1 MNTDITLD
9 GSQPIKTLK
18 ELRQA
23 VTNSTTA
30 LKAQVAQLKA
40 SGQSAEIAKA
50 KYDGLKNSIDKQ
62 KDYIA
67 GLTREQK
74 HLVEAQKNVDR
85 STKDGKIEFGKY
97 GEQIAKNE
105 GQIQRAETR
114 LASLTSQQTKAKSSL
129 EYYKSGLASLQKE
142 YKSTTEV
149 TKNYVARLK
158 AEHNEFQASK
168 VQMRSY
174 KSSLTNLNEQLTKQ
188 RIELKRVAEESGK
201 NSEAYRKQE
210 NRVNKTGKSLADLKN
225 NQKAVRAEFNRF
237 HPTGISVADKGIT
250 RLRQSTSK
258 LSTALKSSL
267 AKVKTA
273 AVGATAVV
281 ASLGVFAVNGAKEAG
296 SLQKVYTENTN
307 LLVTS
312 GEKLRDVTKEV
323 TGMQKDGRKYSIQY
337 AESQQNIANGYQELI
352 KRGYTGRQSLGAMK
366 AILQASKASG
376 DSFADTMQVTTSTLE
391 AFGMRTKSTAGMLQN
406 TRIVANKLA
415 MAADAT
421 ATDFKSLGIGMN
433 YVGTSAKTAGITLTQ
448 TASAMGVLSNSGL
461 EAQQAGTGL
470 RKILISLQTPSK
482 TGAEAFQKFGL
493 SVNDFKDKSGKL
505 KPIATIFKQIAD
517 AVPKADRSNF
527 FHNVFGTTGQ
537 NAAAI
542 LATNT
547 KELREV
553 NKQVAGAY
561 KNDYVGKLAQKN
573 MKATKNQEKQFH
585 EAVDAIRIDIGSA
598 MMPALSK
605 ASTALVKA
613 FNKPETVK
621 GLKEISAGIG
631 KVANKVADFITWL
644 GKGNNVSKV
653 TNLGKHLLEAFA
665 GWKLLKG
672 IVSVKR
678 TLSDLFTGIL
688 VGKKNQD
695 QYNAALIATKK
706 LIKDNIAA
714 QEILNKTENG
724 GSSSLGLGKSV
735 LENAGKKDAEKY
747 VSGVSKNILNSKGK
761 VKFSALFKY
770 GTKAAEDAGAVSG
783 LGWARKL
790 VGKIGNARVL
800 GKSKWMSIFHPATK
814 AAEDVGAASGKGLIG
829 KLLPITVKGFGKVAL
844 GATAAFDA
852 IDIFRGLSS
861 HKAKQQQHA
870 KGQAAGMSIGAGIGA
885 AVSSVVPGIGTVA
898 GGTLG
903 ASLGKAF
910 ADYAPKIFSALRH
923 QSDSF
928 VNYWKKSFVPGLQSG
943 LNGFV
948 KNAQNL
954 FSGFTNGHKGAN
966 SSSWWAQLGA
976 YWNNVGTSKKDQ
988 EKAAKGLQKGWNNFW
1003 GGMGNWLNSD
1013 YNASKKKKPKKSK
1026 LSATDQKVMASA
1038 MDVSKKS
1045 ISNVKSMSKAL
1056 KEYAKS
1062 LGTVKKTIKKNDP
1075 SKELNSV
1082 SKALSKHEGTWKR
1095 LSKDIKPIGDAF
1107 KYLATF
1113 AKSMAKVDAFK
1124 ALTKDLPK
1132 LEKSL
1137 NKSKKGIVS
1146 GLKDLNKAFGGKKD
1160 GIYSKVKDVAK
1171 QFDNLDTKIYH
1182 LNKKLDDTTKD
1193 FKSIGKITKQFTNK
1207 KNNPFANMAKGLDK
1221 FNKTLKADTKAITKN
1236 VSKITKALN
1245 GKKGSGLID
1254 KIKSVRKPLNDVNKD
1269 ISNIAKHIKPIS
1281 SLVKALSKQFT
1292 NKNNP
1297 FANMAKGLDKF
1308 NKALK
1313 ADTKA
1318 ITKNVNKI
1326 TKALN
1331 GKKGSGLIDKIKS
1344 VRKPLNDV
1352 NKDISNIA
1360 KHIKPISSFVK
1371 ALSKL
1376 SGKKGSISQLD
1387 SSIKKLSK
1395 TVKKNKFGEQIA
1407 SQIKKADKAFSN
1419 RGKNDFV
1426 VQLEKEFKRAESVLR
1441 KFKKQYQKNWTNLW
1455 NGLPKKV
1462 ANSLKKSRSKQ
1473 SSGFK
1478 DLVNNFES
1486 NAKTFN
1492 SHFNDW
1498 LSYLEKV
1505 FKNTFEVDIPN
1516 YADKGIAK
1524 ITSAVENATDTLDI
1538 ADAFHFAN
1546 GTDWRKRYGVPAI
1559 LNDGDDSPETGNRE
1573 GVLNPDGT
1581 IEVVSGRNVKR
1592 RLWPWQDVINAHDMA
1607 TMFGKAYHFANGTK
1621 RVIKANA
1628 DNSKLIKLID
1638 SEIKKRDRRYQDI
1651 KDHRDKLDRRRD
1663 RKDSAAEKK
1672 RAEAKARAKS
1682 QKKELDKLGDRISK
1696 ALKKGNA
1703 AQAKNLTAEFNKL
1716 SKKYSASKKAA
1727 KKPKKH
1733 AGQTL
1738 VDQGLL
1744 TGASHRI
1751 GHSQWIS
1758 NSLFKKLT
1766 TAPKAKKKNTTS
1778 TKRRTTTK
1786 RRSSSSSYSVGTRTS
1801 SAATRIKTN
1810 SKATSSLAKSL
1821 SKLKS
1826 KTIKVTAKV
1835 SGQAS
1840 VKKLTKAIKKVK
1852 GKNPK
1857 IKVKITG
1864 TSSLKKLQ
1872 KSITTTHKRV
1882 TSLEKAVKKN
1892 KFGNEIAKQAEKATK
1907 SLKGKGDFSKTFNK
1921 MVKDVEKDIKS
1932 MKKSATSEFESMEK
1946 KIQASMKKIHNGVV
1960 KLATSTATGF
1970 KNALHKMI
1978 GYAGTDMKGTIS
1990 QLNRGIKG
1998 INKVLSQFGG
2008 NTAVIKPVKF
2018 ARGTVNGA
2026 LTHDTLA
2033 MVNDAEYG
2041 PKQEAVIRG
2050 NDVLLPQYDNQ
2061 IVKLQAGD
2069 KVLNGYQTLELAHS
2083 FGLPH
2088 FAKGS
2093 GVSHSALRK
2102 FAEKS
2107 LKNFA
2112 QAFKSMF
2119 TKNVDT
2125 KGHGIEKDFTN
2136 LSKRSSTHY
2145 GEPWS
2150 QAIWTVIENAIGDGI
2165 GKGGTREAFLRY
2177 AEETFKG
2184 VKYVMG
2190 AASKTASDCSG
2201 MVSQALKH
2209 FGLDIGRT
2217 TVAMQNSAGVQ
2228 YLGKDIAKTIP
2239 GDLVIFGHGAGAAG
2253 HIGIVKDPERDT
2265 MFNETPPSARV
2276 SRISDNKSMG
2286 YGFYRVKGLHNAN
2299 SKKNKGPSKQLLAL
2313 AKKELG
2319 SKAIAWIKKHLS
2331 ETISSFKITGDIGTR
2346 ANVLAKALKQ
2356 LDSHATKNGVT
2367 AILGNWSLE
2376 STLDPSSVNPDG
2388 GASGLGQ
2395 WLDSRLTSLKAYA
2408 KKHHKSWQDAAT
2420 QLEFALHGDDPA
2432 DRATFKSIL
2441 EGKGSVASL
2450 AGKFS
2455 AEWER
2460 GGYNAGHIARAE
2472 QLAPSIKFANGGIT
2486 DKPAIFGEKGPEM
2499 AIPLVPT
2506 KATRAWE
2513 LIGKAVGILSN
2524 QTGFNTQQPVV
2535 DQKEKKEEHE
2545 FRQAV
2550 LLLLQQLANKD
2561 SSANITLT
2569 TPDGRTLWQVVEPFF
2584 KENQR
2589 SNQIKQRRGLSG
2601 NF

>member
-1 MNTDITLD
+1 MAGKIPVGGMNTDITLD

-74 HLVEAQKNVDR
+74 HLEEAQKNVDR

-129 EYYKSGLASLQKE
+129 EYYRSGLASLQKE

-174 KSSLTNLNEQLTKQ
+174 KSSLTNLTEQLTKQ
-188 RIELKRVAEESGK
+188 KIELKRVADETGK
-201 NSEAYRKQE
+201 NSDAYRKQE

-225 NQKAVRAEFNRF
+225 NQKAVRAEFNKF
-237 HPTGISVADKGIT
+237 HPTGISVADRGIT
-250 RLRQSTSK
+250 KLRQSTSK

-337 AESQQNIANGYQELI
+337 AESQQNIASGYQELI
-352 KRGYTGRQSLGAMK
+352 KRGYSGKQSLGAMNS
-366 AILQASKASG
+366 ILQASKASG

-391 AFGMRTKSTAGMLQN
+391 AFGMRTKSTAGMLKN
-406 TRIVANKLA
+406 TKIVANKLA

-482 TGAEAFQKFGL
+482 SGENALHKYGM
-493 SVNDFKDKSGKL
+493 SVDDFKTKAGKL
-505 KPIATIFKQIAD
+505 KPIANIFQEIAD
-517 AVPKADRSNF
+517 HVPKADRSNF

-547 KELREV
+547 KELRAV
-553 NKQVAGAY
+553 NKQVANAY
-561 KNDYVGKLAQKN
+561 KNNYVGKLAQKN

-613 FNKPETVK
+613 FNKPETVR
-621 GLKEISAGIG
+621 GLKEIAGGIG
-631 KVANKVADFITWL
+631 KVANKVADFIAWI
-644 GKGNNVSKV
+644 GKGDNLNKITKIGKV
-653 TNLGKHLLEAFA
+653 LLATFA
-665 GWKLLKG
+665 SYKLLKG
-672 IVSVKR
+672 IVSIKR
-678 TLSDLFTGIL
+678 TISDLL
-688 VGKKNQD
+688 VGPWINKSID
-695 QYNAALIATKK
+695 SATKTYGLAGTK
-706 LIKDNIAA
+706 LGSAFSKGMEKAVNF
-714 QEILNKTENG
+714 KNG
-724 GSSSLGLGKSV
+724 LFNSGNS
-735 LENAGKKDAEKY
+735 AGKLTGLLQSAH
-747 VSGVSKNILNSKGK
+747 SAKG
-761 VKFSALFKY
+761 FSNLTTA
-770 GTKAAEDAGAVSG
+770 
-783 LGWARKL
+783 
-790 VGKIGNARVL
+790 GKIGTGLAGAGIV
-800 GKSKWMSIFHPATK
+800 A
-814 AAEDVGAASGKGLIG
+814 DVGANLFNAVKDRHSADKRSQDIG
-829 KLLPITVKGFGKVAL
+829 K
-844 GATAAFDA
+844 
-852 IDIFRGLSS
+852 
-861 HKAKQQQHA
+861 
-870 KGQAAGMSIGAGIGA
+870 SIGAGIGGGIGLWFGGPAGA
-885 AVSSVVPGIGTVA
+885 AVGTEIGKIVGGWGGDAVNKFTKGWQSKKPPKSFWSLKNLGWSTHNMFNDMGKGINSFFKSINSNKYVKSFKKGNFLKVST
-898 GGTLG
+898 
-903 ASLGKAF
+903 K
-910 ADYAPKIFSALRH
+910 DIHKH
-923 QSDSF
+923 WKSF
-928 VNYWKKSFVPGLQSG
+928 VNTSNKNSKKFYKDFQKNWGNFWKTVNSNRYVKAFKKGKFFQTALKDIKSRWKSFSTDFGKKWSSLWKTINS
-943 LNGFV
+943 NRYV
-948 KNAQNL
+948 KAFKKGKFFQTAL
-954 FSGFTNGHKGAN
+954 SDIKSRWKSFSTDFG
-966 SSSWWAQLGA
+966 
-976 YWNNVGTSKKDQ
+976 KKWDDFWQ
-988 EKAAKGLQKGWNNFW
+988 GIGKNF
-1003 GGMGNWLNSD
+1003 
-1013 YNASKKKKPKKSK
+1013 KSF
-1026 LSATDQKVMASA
+1026 
-1038 MDVSKKS
+1038 
-1045 ISNVKSMSKAL
+1045 
-1056 KEYAKS
+1056 
-1062 LGTVKKTIKKNDP
+1062 GKTIKDDWTGSINNIIGGFND
-1075 SKELNSV
+1075 V
-1082 SKALSKHEGTWKR
+1082 IH
-1095 LSKDIKPIGDAF
+1095 
-1107 KYLATF
+1107 
-1113 AKSMAKVDAFK
+1113 
-1124 ALTKDLPK
+1124 
-1132 LEKSL
+1132 
-1137 NKSKKGIVS
+1137 
-1146 GLKDLNKAFGGKKD
+1146 AFGG
-1160 GIYSKVKDVAK
+1160 
-1171 QFDNLDTKIYH
+1171 
-1182 LNKKLDDTTKD
+1182 
-1193 FKSIGKITKQFTNK
+1193 
-1207 KNNPFANMAKGLDK
+1207 
-1221 FNKTLKADTKAITKN
+1221 
-1236 VSKITKALN
+1236 
-1245 GKKGSGLID
+1245 GKK
-1254 KIKSVRKPLNDVNKD
+1254 
-1269 ISNIAKHIKPIS
+1269 
-1281 SLVKALSKQFT
+1281 
-1292 NKNNP
+1292 
-1297 FANMAKGLDKF
+1297 
-1308 NKALK
+1308 
-1313 ADTKA
+1313 
-1318 ITKNVNKI
+1318 
-1326 TKALN
+1326 
-1331 GKKGSGLIDKIKS
+1331 
-1344 VRKPLNDV
+1344 
-1352 NKDISNIA
+1352 
-1360 KHIKPISSFVK
+1360 
-1371 ALSKL
+1371 
-1376 SGKKGSISQLD
+1376 
-1387 SSIKKLSK
+1387 
-1395 TVKKNKFGEQIA
+1395 TV
-1407 SQIKKADKAFSN
+1407 D
-1419 RGKNDFV
+1419 
-1426 VQLEKEFKRAESVLR
+1426 
-1441 KFKKQYQKNWTNLW
+1441 
-1455 NGLPKKV
+1455 
-1462 ANSLKKSRSKQ
+1462 
-1473 SSGFK
+1473 
-1478 DLVNNFES
+1478 
-1486 NAKTFN
+1486 
-1492 SHFNDW
+1492 
-1498 LSYLEKV
+1498 YL
-1505 FKNTFEVDIPN
+1505 
-1516 YADKGIAK
+1516 
-1524 ITSAVENATDTLDI
+1524 
-1538 ADAFHFAN
+1538 HFAN
-1546 GTDWRKRYGVPAI
+1546 GTDWRKRYGVPAV
-1559 LNDGDDSPETGNRE
+1559 LNDGNDSPETGNRE

-1581 IEVVSGRNVKR
+1581 IEVVNGRNVKR
-1592 RLWPWQDVINAHDMA
+1592 RLMPWQDVINAHDMA

-1621 RVIKANA
+1621 RVIKAGS

-1638 SEIKKRDRRYQDI
+1638 SEIKKRDRRYQDA

-1663 RKDSAAEKK
+1663 KKDSAAEKK

-1682 QKKELDKLGDRISK
+1682 QKKELDKLGDHISK
-1696 ALKKGNA
+1696 ALKKG
-1703 AQAKNLTAEFNKL
+1703 QTDRAKKLTAEFNKL
-1716 SKKYSASKKAA
+1716 SKKYSASKKSS
-1727 KKPKKH
+1727 KKPNKH

-1766 TAPKAKKKNTTS
+1766 TAPKAKKKKTTS
-1778 TKRRTTTK
+1778 RKRRTTTTR
-1786 RRSSSSSYSVGTRTS
+1786 RRSSSSYSLGTRTS
-1801 SAATRIKTN
+1801 SAVTRVTAN

-1826 KTIKVTAKV
+1826 KTIKVNAKV
-1835 SGQAS
+1835 KGQSS

-1852 GKNPK
+1852 GKKPK
-1857 IKVKITG
+1857 IKVKVTG
-1864 TSSLKKLQ
+1864 TSNLKKLQ

-1882 TSLEKAVKKN
+1882 TSLDKAVKKN
-1892 KFGNEIAKQAEKATK
+1892 KFGKEISEQAEKATK
-1907 SLKGKGDFSKTFNK
+1907 SLKGKGNFSKTFNK
-1921 MVKDVEKDIKS
+1921 MVKDVDKDIKG
-1932 MKKSATSEFESMEK
+1932 MKKSATSEFDSMEK
-1946 KIQASMKKIHNGVV
+1946 KIQASMKKIHTGVV

-1970 KNALHKMI
+1970 KNALHKMV
-1978 GYAGTDMKGTIS
+1978 GYAGSDMKSTIA

-2008 NTAVIKPVKF
+2008 NAAVIKPVKF

-2050 NDVLLPQYDNQ
+2050 NDVLLPQQENQ

-2102 FAEKS
+2102 LAEKN

-2119 TKNVDT
+2119 TKNVVT

-2136 LSKRSSTHY
+2136 LSKRSSKHY

-2150 QAIWTVIENAIGDGI
+2150 QAMWTVIGDAIGDGI

-2177 AEETFKG
+2177 AEKTFAG

-2190 AASKTASDCSG
+2190 AASKIASDCSG
-2201 MVSQALKH
+2201 MVMQALKH

-2228 YLGKDIAKTIP
+2228 YLGKDIAKTLP

-2253 HIGIVKDPERDT
+2253 HVGIVKDPSRET

-2276 SRISDNKSMG
+2276 SRISDDKSMG
-2286 YGFYRVKGLHNAN
+2286 YGFYRVNGLHNAN
-2299 SKKNKGPSKQLLAL
+2299 SKKHKGPTKKLLAL

-2346 ANVLAKALKQ
+2346 ANLLAKALRQ
-2356 LDSHATKNGVT
+2356 LDSHATKNGIT

-2376 STLDPSSVNPDG
+2376 STLDPSSVNPKG

-2395 WLDSRLTSLKAYA
+2395 WLDSRLTALKAYA

-2420 QLEFALHGDDPA
+2420 QLEFALHDDDPA

-2441 EGKGSVASL
+2441 EAKGSVASL

-2460 GGYNAGHIARAE
+2460 GGYNASHIARAE

-2524 QTGFNTQQPVV
+2524 QTGFNSQQPVV

-2561 SSANITLT
+2561 GSANITLT
-2569 TPDGRTLWQVVEPFF
+2569 TPDGRTLWEVVEPFF

-2589 SNQIKQRRGLSG
+2589 SNQVRQRRGLSG

>member
-1 MNTDITLD
+1 MSGKIPVGGMNTDITLD
-9 GSQPIKTLK
+9 GSQPIRTLK

-74 HLVEAQKNVDR
+74 HLVDAQKNVDR

-129 EYYKSGLASLQKE
+129 EYYRSGLASLQKE

-168 VQMRSY
+168 VQMQSY
-174 KSSLTNLNEQLTKQ
+174 KSSLTNLTEQLTKQ
-188 RIELKRVAEESGK
+188 KIELKRVADEAGK
-201 NSEAYRKQE
+201 NSDAYKKQE

-250 RLRQSTSK
+250 KLRQSTAK

-312 GEKLRDVTKEV
+312 GEKLRDVTHEV
-323 TGMQKDGRKYSIQY
+323 TNMQKDGRKYSIQY

-482 TGAEAFQKFGL
+482 SGAEAFKKFGL

-505 KPIATIFKQIAD
+505 KPIATIFKEIAD

-621 GLKEISAGIG
+621 GLKEISNGIG

-644 GKGNNVSKV
+644 GKDNNVSKV

-678 TLSDLFTGIL
+678 TLFDLFTGIL

-714 QEILNKTENG
+714 QEVLNKTENG

-800 GKSKWMSIFHPATK
+800 GKSKWMSIFHPATT

-910 ADYAPKIFSALRH
+910 ADYTPKIWAGLRH
-923 QSDSF
+923 QADGF
-928 VNYWKKSFVPGLQSG
+928 VHYWKKSFVPGLQSG

-988 EKAAKGLQKGWNNFW
+988 EKAAKGLKKGWNNFW

-1026 LSATDQKVMASA
+1026 LSATDEKVMASA

-1045 ISNVKSMSKAL
+1045 ISNVKSMSRAL

-1082 SKALSKHEGTWKR
+1082 SKALSKHEGTWKK

-1193 FKSIGKITKQFTNK
+1193 FKEIGKVTKQFTNK

-1221 FNKTLKADTKAITKN
+1221 FNKT
-1236 VSKITKALN
+1236 
-1245 GKKGSGLID
+1245 
-1254 KIKSVRKPLNDVNKD
+1254 
-1269 ISNIAKHIKPIS
+1269 
-1281 SLVKALSKQFT
+1281 
-1292 NKNNP
+1292 
-1297 FANMAKGLDKF
+1297 
-1308 NKALK
+1308 LK

-1395 TVKKNKFGEQIA
+1395 TIKKNKFGEQIA

-1426 VQLEKEFKRAESVLR
+1426 VKLEKEFKRAESALR

-1462 ANSLKKSRSKQ
+1462 ANSAKKSRSKQ
-1473 SSGFK
+1473 NSGFR

-1492 SHFNDW
+1492 SHFNVW

-1505 FKNTFEVDIPN
+1505 FKTTFEVDIPN

-1524 ITSAVENATDTLDI
+1524 ITSAIDNATDNLDI

-1546 GTDWRKRYGVPAI
+1546 GTDWRKHYGVPAI
-1559 LNDGDDSPETGNRE
+1559 LNDGNDSPETGNRE

-1607 TMFGKAYHFANGTK
+1607 TMFGKAYHFATGTK
-1621 RVIKANA
+1621 QVIKADT
-1628 DNSKLIKLID
+1628 DNSKLLKIID
-1638 SEIKKRDRRYQDI
+1638 AEIKKHDRRYQDA
-1651 KDHRDKLDRRRD
+1651 KDHRDKQDRRRD
-1663 RKDSAAEKK
+1663 KKDSAAEKK
-1672 RAEAKARAKS
+1672 RAEAKSRAKA

-1696 ALKKGNA
+1696 ALKSGNT
-1703 AQAKNLTAEFNKL
+1703 AQAKKLTAEFNNL

-1727 KKPKKH
+1727 KKPDKH

-1744 TGASHRI
+1744 TGASRRI

-1758 NSLFKKLT
+1758 NALFKKLT
-1766 TAPKAKKKNTTS
+1766 TAPKAKKTTS
-1778 TKRRTTTK
+1778 TRRRTTTR
-1786 RRSSSSSYSVGTRTS
+1786 RRSSSSSYSVGTS
-1801 SAATRIKTN
+1801 SAVGKIKAS
-1810 SKATSSLAKSL
+1810 SKSTTSLAKSL
-1821 SKLKS
+1821 SQLKS
-1826 KTIKVTAKV
+1826 KTIKVTVKV
-1835 SGQAS
+1835 NGLAS
-1840 VKKLTKAIKKVK
+1840 VKKLIKAIKKVK
-1852 GKNPK
+1852 GKKPK
-1857 IKVKITG
+1857 IKVKVTG

-1882 TSLEKAVKKN
+1882 TSLDKAVRKN
-1892 KFGNEIAKQAEKATK
+1892 KFGKEIAEQAEIANKA
-1907 SLKGKGDFSKTFNK
+1907 LNGKGDFAKTFSK
-1921 MVKDVEKDIKS
+1921 MVKDVEKDIKA
-1932 MKKSATSEFESMEK
+1932 MKKNATSEFDSMEK
-1946 KIQASMKKIHNGVV
+1946 KIQASMKKIHTDVV

-1978 GYAGTDMKGTIS
+1978 GYAGSDMKGTIA

-2008 NTAVIKPVKF
+2008 NSSVIKPVKF
-2018 ARGTVNGA
+2018 AQGTVNGA

-2061 IVKLQAGD
+2061 IVKLQSGD
-2069 KVLNGYQTLELAHS
+2069 KVLNGDQTLELAHS

-2093 GVSHSALRK
+2093 GVGHSALRK

-2112 QAFKSMF
+2112 QAFKAMF
-2119 TKNVDT
+2119 TKNVDS
-2125 KGHGIEKDFTN
+2125 KGNGIEKDFTN

-2150 QAIWTVIENAIGDGI
+2150 QAMWTVISDAIGDSI
-2165 GKGGTREAFLRY
+2165 GNGGTREAFLRY
-2177 AEETFKG
+2177 AEKTFAG

-2201 MVSQALKH
+2201 MVSQVLKH
-2209 FGLDIGRT
+2209 FGLDIGRST
-2217 TVAMQNSAGVQ
+2217 IDMQNSKGVQ
-2228 YLGKDIAKTIP
+2228 YLGKDVSKTVP
-2239 GDLVIFGHGAGAAG
+2239 GDLVIFGHGTGAAG
-2253 HIGIVKDPERDT
+2253 HVGIVKNPNRET
-2265 MFNETPPSARV
+2265 MFNETLPSAHV
-2276 SRISDNKSMG
+2276 SRISDDKAMG
-2286 YGFYRVKGLHNAN
+2286 YGFYRIKGLHDAN
-2299 SKKNKGPSKQLLAL
+2299 GKKAKGPSKRLLTL

-2319 SKAIAWIKKHLS
+2319 SKAIKWIKDKL
-2331 ETISSFKITGDIGTR
+2331 GDEGALGPNIGGE
-2346 ANVLAKALKQ
+2346 
-2356 LDSHATKNGVT
+2356 GVQRWAGT
-2367 AILGNWSLE
+2367 VKRILGMLNLSTSKDMVDKVLRQIQTE
-2376 STLDPSSVNPDG
+2376 SGGNPKAKQPGADPDG
-2388 GASGLGQ
+2388 DGSGPALGLMQ
-2395 WLDSRLTSLKAYA
+2395 TK
-2408 KKHHKSWQDAAT
+2408 
-2420 QLEFALHGDDPA
+2420 
-2432 DRATFKSIL
+2432 RATFDAYKR
-2441 EGKGSVASL
+2441 KGAGNIFNGPDNIYAALNYAKHRYGPSL
-2450 AGKFS
+2450 SFLGN
-2455 AEWER
+2455 
-2460 GGYNAGHIARAE
+2460 GHGY
-2472 QLAPSIKFANGGIT
+2472 ANGGIT
-2486 DKPAIFGEKGPEM
+2486 NKPAIFGEKGPEM

-2513 LIGKAVGILSN
+2513 LIGKAIGILSN
-2524 QTGFNTQQPVV
+2524 QTGFNSSQPVA

-2550 LLLLQQLANKD
+2550 LLLLQQLVSKD
-2561 SSANITLT
+2561 GSANITLT
-2569 TPDGRTLWQVVEPFF
+2569 TPDGRKLWEVVEPFF
-2584 KENQR
+2584 KDEQR

>member
-1 MNTDITLD
+1 MSGKIPVGGMNTDITLD
-9 GSQPIKTLK
+9 GSQPIRTLK

-62 KDYIA
+62 KEYIA

-114 LASLTSQQTKAKSSL
+114 LASLTSQQNKAKSSV
-129 EYYKSGLASLQKE
+129 EYYRSGLASLQKE

-168 VQMRSY
+168 VQMQSY
-174 KSSLTNLNEQLTKQ
+174 KSSLTNLTEQLTKQ
-188 RIELKRVAEESGK
+188 KSELKRVADEAGK
-201 NSEAYRKQE
+201 NSDAYRKQE

-237 HPTGISVADKGIT
+237 HPTGIGVADKAIT
-250 RLRQSTSK
+250 KLRQSTSK

-281 ASLGVFAVNGAKEAG
+281 ASLGVFALNGAKEAG

-312 GEKLRDVTKEV
+312 GEKIKDVTKEV

-337 AESQQNIANGYQELI
+337 AESQQNIASGYQELI
-352 KRGYTGRQSLGAMK
+352 KRGYSGKQSLGAMNS
-366 AILQASKASG
+366 ILQASKASG

-391 AFGMRTKSTAGMLQN
+391 AFGMKTKSTAGMLKN
-406 TRIVANKLA
+406 TKIVANKLA

-482 TGAEAFQKFGL
+482 SGENALHKYGM
-493 SVNDFKDKSGKL
+493 SVDDFKTKAGKL
-505 KPIATIFKQIAD
+505 KPIANIFQEIAD
-517 AVPKADRSNF
+517 HVPKADRSNF

-547 KELREV
+547 KELRAV
-553 NKQVAGAY
+553 NKQVANAY
-561 KNDYVGKLAQKN
+561 KNNYVGKLAQKN
-573 MKATKNQEKQFH
+573 MKATKNQQKQFH
-585 EAVDAIRIDIGSA
+585 EALDAIRIDIGSA

-613 FNKPETVK
+613 FNKPETVR
-621 GLKEISAGIG
+621 GLKEIAGGIG
-631 KVANKVADFITWL
+631 KAANKVADFIAWI
-644 GKGNNVSKV
+644 GKGDNLNKITKIGKV
-653 TNLGKHLLEAFA
+653 LLATFA
-665 GWKLLKG
+665 SYKLLKG

-678 TLSDLFTGIL
+678 TISDLL
-688 VGKKNQD
+688 VGSWINKSID
-695 QYNAALIATKK
+695 GATKTYGLAGTK
-706 LIKDNIAA
+706 L
-714 QEILNKTENG
+714 
-724 GSSSLGLGKSV
+724 GS
-735 LENAGKKDAEKY
+735 AF
-747 VSGVSKNILNSKGK
+747 SKGME
-761 VKFSALFKY
+761 
-770 GTKAAEDAGAVSG
+770 KAANFKNGLFNSGNSAGTLTG
-783 LGWARKL
+783 LLQSAHSAKGFSNLTTA
-790 VGKIGNARVL
+790 GKIGTGLAGAGIV
-800 GKSKWMSIFHPATK
+800 A
-814 AAEDVGAASGKGLIG
+814 DVGANLFNAVKDRHSADKRSQDIGKG
-829 KLLPITVKGFGKVAL
+829 
-844 GATAAFDA
+844 
-852 IDIFRGLSS
+852 
-861 HKAKQQQHA
+861 
-870 KGQAAGMSIGAGIGA
+870 IGAGIGG
-885 AVSSVVPGIGTVA
+885 GIGLWFGGPAGAAIGAEIGKVVGGWGGKAVNKFTKGWQSSKPPKSFWSLENLGWSAHSMWNGFTKGVSKTINWFKKNWKEVGLYLVSPIA
-898 GGTLG
+898 GGINSLYKHNAKFKKWADGLAKSLKNAWKGTTKWFTKLG
-903 ASLGKAF
+903 KDTSKGLKSSWKGMDKWFDKIGKGVKKNWKGMSSWFSKLGKNMSKGLKSSWKNVTKWFTNIGKGIKNNWKGMTSFFSSLGKKTANF
-910 ADYAPKIFSALRH
+910 FKNP
-923 QSDSF
+923 
-928 VNYWKKSFVPGLQSG
+928 WKNIKGWFDDIVKSIR
-943 LNGFV
+943 
-948 KNAQNL
+948 
-954 FSGFTNGHKGAN
+954 
-966 SSSWWAQLGA
+966 SSWDG
-976 YWNNVGTSKKDQ
+976 
-988 EKAAKGLQKGWNNFW
+988 
-1003 GGMGNWLNSD
+1003 
-1013 YNASKKKKPKKSK
+1013 
-1026 LSATDQKVMASA
+1026 
-1038 MDVSKKS
+1038 
-1045 ISNVKSMSKAL
+1045 
-1056 KEYAKS
+1056 
-1062 LGTVKKTIKKNDP
+1062 
-1075 SKELNSV
+1075 
-1082 SKALSKHEGTWKR
+1082 
-1095 LSKDIKPIGDAF
+1095 
-1107 KYLATF
+1107 
-1113 AKSMAKVDAFK
+1113 
-1124 ALTKDLPK
+1124 LTK
-1132 LEKSL
+1132 
-1137 NKSKKGIVS
+1137 GINS
-1146 GLKDLNKAFGGKKD
+1146 GLK
-1160 GIYSKVKDVAK
+1160 
-1171 QFDNLDTKIYH
+1171 
-1182 LNKKLDDTTKD
+1182 
-1193 FKSIGKITKQFTNK
+1193 
-1207 KNNPFANMAKGLDK
+1207 GL
-1221 FNKTLKADTKAITKN
+1221 
-1236 VSKITKALN
+1236 SKI
-1245 GKKGSGLID
+1245 
-1254 KIKSVRKPLNDVNKD
+1254 
-1269 ISNIAKHIKPIS
+1269 NI
-1281 SLVKALSKQFT
+1281 
-1292 NKNNP
+1292 
-1297 FANMAKGLDKF
+1297 GD
-1308 NKALK
+1308 
-1313 ADTKA
+1313 
-1318 ITKNVNKI
+1318 
-1326 TKALN
+1326 
-1331 GKKGSGLIDKIKS
+1331 
-1344 VRKPLNDV
+1344 
-1352 NKDISNIA
+1352 
-1360 KHIKPISSFVK
+1360 
-1371 ALSKL
+1371 
-1376 SGKKGSISQLD
+1376 
-1387 SSIKKLSK
+1387 
-1395 TVKKNKFGEQIA
+1395 
-1407 SQIKKADKAFSN
+1407 
-1419 RGKNDFV
+1419 
-1426 VQLEKEFKRAESVLR
+1426 
-1441 KFKKQYQKNWTNLW
+1441 
-1455 NGLPKKV
+1455 
-1462 ANSLKKSRSKQ
+1462 
-1473 SSGFK
+1473 
-1478 DLVNNFES
+1478 
-1486 NAKTFN
+1486 
-1492 SHFNDW
+1492 
-1498 LSYLEKV
+1498 
-1505 FKNTFEVDIPN
+1505 
-1516 YADKGIAK
+1516 
-1524 ITSAVENATDTLDI
+1524 
-1538 ADAFHFAN
+1538 FHFAN
-1546 GTDWRKRYGVPAI
+1546 GTDWRKRYGVPAV
-1559 LNDGDDSPETGNRE
+1559 LNDGNDSPETGNRE

-1581 IEVVSGRNVKR
+1581 IEVINGRNVKR

-1621 RVIKANA
+1621 RVIKTGA

-1638 SEIKKRDRRYQDI
+1638 SEIKKRDHRYQES

-1663 RKDSAAEKK
+1663 KKDSAAEKK

-1696 ALKKGNA
+1696 ALKKGQA
-1703 AQAKNLTAEFNKL
+1703 YRAKNLTAEFNKL

-1766 TAPKAKKKNTTS
+1766 TAPKAKKKKTTS
-1778 TKRRTTTK
+1778 RKRRTTTTR
-1786 RRSSSSSYSVGTRTS
+1786 RRSSGSNSGYSFGTNISTASGRNISSSVNV
-1801 SAATRIKTN
+1801 KN
-1810 SKATSSLAKSL
+1810 VNKLSKAL

-1826 KTIKVTAKV
+1826 KTIKVNAKV
-1835 SGQAS
+1835 KGQSS
-1840 VKKLTKAIKKVK
+1840 VKKLAKAIKKVK
-1852 GKNPK
+1852 GKKPK
-1857 IKVKITG
+1857 IKVKVTG

-1907 SLKGKGDFSKTFNK
+1907 SLKGKGDFSKIFNK
-1921 MVKDVEKDIKS
+1921 MVKDVNKDIKS
-1932 MKKSATSEFESMEK
+1932 MKKSATSKFESMEK

-1970 KNALHKMI
+1970 KNALHKMV
-1978 GYAGTDMKGTIS
+1978 GYAGSDMKATIA

-2069 KVLNGYQTLELAHS
+2069 KVLNGDQTLELAHS
-2083 FGLPH
+2083 LGLPH

-2125 KGHGIEKDFTN
+2125 KGHGIEKDFTD

-2150 QAIWTVIENAIGDGI
+2150 QAMWTVIGNAIGDGI

-2177 AEETFKG
+2177 AEETFTG

-2209 FGLDIGRT
+2209 FGLDIGHST
-2217 TVAMQNSAGVQ
+2217 LDMQSSKGVQ
-2228 YLGKDIAKTIP
+2228 YLGKDVSKTVP
-2239 GDLVIFGHGAGAAG
+2239 GDLVIFGHGTGAAG
-2253 HIGIVKDPERDT
+2253 HVGIVKNPSKAT

-2276 SRISDNKSMG
+2276 SRISDDKAMG
-2286 YGFYRVKGLHNAN
+2286 YGFYRIKGLHDAN
-2299 SKKNKGPSKQLLAL
+2299 SKKNKKPSKSLLAL

-2319 SKAIAWIKKHLS
+2319 SKAIKWIKDKL
-2331 ETISSFKITGDIGTR
+2331 GDEGALGPNIGGE
-2346 ANVLAKALKQ
+2346 
-2356 LDSHATKNGVT
+2356 GVQRWAGT
-2367 AILGNWSLE
+2367 VKRILGMLNLSTSKGMVDKVLRQIQTE
-2376 STLDPSSVNPDG
+2376 SGGDPKAKQPGADPDG
-2388 GASGLGQ
+2388 DGSGPALGLMQTKRKTYEAYKHKGAVGIFNGPDNIYAALN
-2395 WLDSRLTSLKAYA
+2395 YA
-2408 KKHHKSWQDAAT
+2408 KHRYGPS
-2420 QLEFALHGDDPA
+2420 LSFLGNGHG
-2432 DRATFKSIL
+2432 
-2441 EGKGSVASL
+2441 
-2450 AGKFS
+2450 
-2455 AEWER
+2455 
-2460 GGYNAGHIARAE
+2460 Y
-2472 QLAPSIKFANGGIT
+2472 ANGGIT

-2524 QTGFNTQQPVV
+2524 RTGFNTQQPVV

-2550 LLLLQQLANKD
+2550 LLLLQQLVNKD
-2561 SSANITLT
+2561 GSANITLT
-2569 TPDGRTLWQVVEPFF
+2569 TPDGRTLWEVVEPFF

-2589 SNQIKQRRGLSG
+2589 SNQVRQRRGLSG

>member
-1 MNTDITLD
+1 MSGKIPVGGMETDITLD
-9 GSQPIKTLK
+9 GSQPVRTLK

-129 EYYKSGLASLQKE
+129 EYYRSGLASLQKE

-158 AEHNEFQASK
+158 AEHNEFQATQ
-168 VQMRSY
+168 VQMNSY
-174 KSSLTNLNEQLTKQ
+174 KSSLTNLTEQLTKQ
-188 RIELKRVAEESGK
+188 KIELKRVADESGK

-210 NRVNKTGKSLADLKN
+210 NRVNKTGKSLAELKN
-225 NQKAVRAEFNRF
+225 NQKEVRAEFNKF

-258 LSTALKSSL
+258 LSSALKSSL

-312 GEKLRDVTKEV
+312 GEKLRDVTHEV

-352 KRGYTGRQSLGAMK
+352 KRGYSGRQSLGAMK

-433 YVGTSAKTAGITLTQ
+433 YVGTSAKTAGVTLTQ

-470 RKILISLQTPSK
+470 RKILISLQNPSK
-482 TGAEAFQKFGL
+482 SGANAFHKFGL

-505 KPIATIFKQIAD
+505 KPIATIFREIAD

-688 VGKKNQD
+688 VGKHNQD

-800 GKSKWMSIFHPATK
+800 GKSKWMSIFHPATT

-870 KGQAAGMSIGAGIGA
+870 QGQAAGMSIGAGLGA
-885 AVSSVVPGIGTVA
+885 AVGSIVPGIGTVT

-910 ADYAPKIFSALRH
+910 ADYTPKIWAGLRH
-923 QSDSF
+923 QADGF
-928 VNYWKKSFVPGLQSG
+928 VHYWKKSFIPALQDVW
-943 LNGFV
+943 NGFV
-948 KNAQNL
+948 KNLNKFNLGLTNAQ
-954 FSGFTNGHKGAN
+954 KGAN
-966 SSSWWAQLGA
+966 SKSFLSQMGA
-976 YWNNVGTSKKDQ
+976 YLSAGSDTKL
-988 EKAAKGLQKGWNNFW
+988 KAKAQKGMERGIDNFW
-1003 GGMGNWLNSD
+1003 NGIGKWLNSD

-1026 LSATDQKVMASA
+1026 LSATDEKVMASA

-1056 KEYAKS
+1056 KEYAKN

-1082 SKALSKHEGTWKR
+1082 SKALSKHERTWKR

-1137 NKSKKGIVS
+1137 SKSKKGIVS

-1160 GIYSKVKDVAK
+1160 GIYTKVKDVAK

-1193 FKSIGKITKQFTNK
+1193 FKEIGKVTKQFTNK

-1221 FNKTLKADTKAITKN
+1221 FNKT
-1236 VSKITKALN
+1236 
-1245 GKKGSGLID
+1245 
-1254 KIKSVRKPLNDVNKD
+1254 
-1269 ISNIAKHIKPIS
+1269 
-1281 SLVKALSKQFT
+1281 
-1292 NKNNP
+1292 
-1297 FANMAKGLDKF
+1297 
-1308 NKALK
+1308 LK

-1395 TVKKNKFGEQIA
+1395 TIKKNKFGEQIA

-1426 VQLEKEFKRAESVLR
+1426 VQLEKKFKRAESALR

-1478 DLVNNFES
+1478 DLINSFES

-1581 IEVVSGRNVKR
+1581 IEVVNGRNVKR
-1592 RLWPWQDVINAHDMA
+1592 RLMPWQDVINAHDMA

-1638 SEIKKRDRRYQDI
+1638 SEIKKRDHRYQDA

-1663 RKDSAAEKK
+1663 KKDSAAEKK

-1696 ALKKGNA
+1696 ALKKGQA
-1703 AQAKNLTAEFNKL
+1703 DRAKNLTAEFNKL
-1716 SKKYSASKKAA
+1716 SKKYSASKKAS
-1727 KKPKKH
+1727 KKPNKH

-1766 TAPKAKKKNTTS
+1766 TAPKAKKKTTS
-1778 TKRRTTTK
+1778 TKRRTTTR

-1801 SAATRIKTN
+1801 SAVTRVKAN
-1810 SKATSSLAKSL
+1810 SKSTSSLAKSL

-1826 KTIKVTAKV
+1826 KTIKVTVKV
-1835 SGQAS
+1835 KGQSS

-1852 GKNPK
+1852 GKKPK
-1857 IKVKITG
+1857 IKVKVTG

-1882 TSLEKAVKKN
+1882 TSLDKAVKKN

-1907 SLKGKGDFSKTFNK
+1907 SLKGKGDFSKTFSK
-1921 MVKDVEKDIKS
+1921 MVKDVAKDIKS
-1932 MKKSATSEFESMEK
+1932 MKKNATSEFESMEK
-1946 KIQASMKKIHNGVV
+1946 KINSSMKKIHNGVV

-1978 GYAGTDMKGTIS
+1978 GYAGTDMKGTIT

-2050 NDVLLPQYDNQ
+2050 NDVLLPKYDNQ

-2119 TKNVDT
+2119 TKNVVT
-2125 KGHGIEKDFTN
+2125 KGHRIEKDFTD
-2136 LSKRSSTHY
+2136 LSKRSSMHY

-2177 AEETFKG
+2177 AEKTFAG
-2184 VKYVMG
+2184 VKFVMG

-2228 YLGKDIAKTIP
+2228 YLGKDIAKTLP

-2253 HIGIVKDPERDT
+2253 HVGIVKDPERDT

-2299 SKKNKGPSKQLLAL
+2299 SKKHKGPTKQLLAL

-2356 LDSHATKNGVT
+2356 LDSHATKNGIT

-2376 STLDPSSVNPDG
+2376 STLDPSSVNPKG

-2460 GGYNAGHIARAE
+2460 GGYNAGHITRAE

-2524 QTGFNTQQPVV
+2524 QTGFNSQQPVV

-2550 LLLLQQLANKD
+2550 LLLLQQLVNKD
-2561 SSANITLT
+2561 GSANITLT
-2569 TPDGRTLWQVVEPFF
+2569 TPDGRTLWEVVEPFF

>member
-1 MNTDITLD
+1 MSGKIPVGGMNTDITLD
-9 GSQPIKTLK
+9 GSQPIRTLK

-74 HLVEAQKNVDR
+74 HLEEAQKNVDR

-114 LASLTSQQTKAKSSL
+114 LASLTSQQAKAKSSV
-129 EYYKSGLASLQKE
+129 EYYRSGLASLQKE

-158 AEHNEFQASK
+158 AEHNEFRASQ

-188 RIELKRVAEESGK
+188 KIELKRVADESGK

-210 NRVNKTGKSLADLKN
+210 NRVNKTGKSLAELKN
-225 NQKAVRAEFNRF
+225 NQKAVRAEFNKF

-258 LSTALKSSL
+258 LSSALKSSL

-482 TGAEAFQKFGL
+482 SGAEAFKKFGL

-644 GKGNNVSKV
+644 GKGNNVNKV
-653 TNLGKHLLEAFA
+653 TNIGKHLLEAFA

-688 VGKKNQD
+688 VGKHNQD
-695 QYNAALIATKK
+695 KYNASLIATNK

-714 QEILNKTENG
+714 QQVMNKTENG
-724 GSSSLGLGKSV
+724 GSSTLGVGTSL

-783 LGWARKL
+783 LGWVRKL

-885 AVSSVVPGIGTVA
+885 AVSSVIPGIGTVA
-898 GGTLG
+898 GGILG

-928 VNYWKKSFVPGLQSG
+928 VNYWNKTFVPGLQSS

-954 FSGFTNGHKGAN
+954 FSGFTNGHKAAN

-988 EKAAKGLQKGWNNFW
+988 EKAAKGLKKGWNNFW

-1013 YNASKKKKPKKSK
+1013 YNSSKKKKSKKSK
-1026 LSATDQKVMASA
+1026 LSATDEKVMASA

-1082 SKALSKHEGTWKR
+1082 SKALSKHEGTWKK

-1137 NKSKKGIVS
+1137 SKSKKGIVN

-1193 FKSIGKITKQFTNK
+1193 FKEIGKVTKQFTNK

-1236 VSKITKALN
+1236 V
-1245 GKKGSGLID
+1245 
-1254 KIKSVRKPLNDVNKD
+1254 
-1269 ISNIAKHIKPIS
+1269 
-1281 SLVKALSKQFT
+1281 
-1292 NKNNP
+1292 
-1297 FANMAKGLDKF
+1297 
-1308 NKALK
+1308 
-1313 ADTKA
+1313 
-1318 ITKNVNKI
+1318 NKI

-1331 GKKGSGLIDKIKS
+1331 GKKGSGLINKIKS

-1376 SGKKGSISQLD
+1376 SGKNGSISQLD

-1407 SQIKKADKAFSN
+1407 SQIEKADKAFSN

-1426 VQLEKEFKRAESVLR
+1426 VQLEKEFKRAESALR
-1441 KFKKQYQKNWTNLW
+1441 KFKSQYQKNWTNLW

-1478 DLVNNFES
+1478 SLISSFES

-1492 SHFNDW
+1492 SHFNNW

-1546 GTDWRKRYGVPAI
+1546 GTDWRKHYGVPAI

-1573 GVLNPDGT
+1573 GILNPDGT
-1581 IEVVSGRNVKR
+1581 IEVISGRNVKR
-1592 RLWPWQDVINAHDMA
+1592 TLWPWQDVINAHDMA

-1621 RVIKANA
+1621 QVIQTGS

-1638 SEIKKRDRRYQDI
+1638 AEIKKHDHRYQDA
-1651 KDHRDKLDRRRD
+1651 KDHRDKQDRRRD
-1663 RKDSAAEKK
+1663 KKDSAAEKK
-1672 RAEAKARAKS
+1672 RAEAKNRAKA

-1696 ALKKGNA
+1696 ALKSGNT
-1703 AQAKNLTAEFNKL
+1703 AQAKKLTAEFNKL
-1716 SKKYSASKKAA
+1716 SKKYSATKKAA
-1727 KKPKKH
+1727 KKPDKH

-1744 TGASHRI
+1744 TGASRRI

-1766 TAPKAKKKNTTS
+1766 TAPKAKKTTS
-1778 TKRRTTTK
+1778 TRRRTTTR

-1801 SAATRIKTN
+1801 SAVGKIKAS
-1810 SKATSSLAKSL
+1810 SKSTSSLAKPL
-1821 SKLKS
+1821 GKLKS
-1826 KTIKVTAKV
+1826 KTIKVTVKV
-1835 SGQAS
+1835 SGLAS

-1852 GKNPK
+1852 GKKPK
-1857 IKVKITG
+1857 IKVKVTG
-1864 TSSLKKLQ
+1864 MSSLKKLQ

-1882 TSLEKAVKKN
+1882 TSLDKAIKKN
-1892 KFGNEIAKQAEKATK
+1892 DFGKDFAKQAEIANKA
-1907 SLKGKGDFSKTFNK
+1907 LNGKGDFAKTFSK
-1921 MVKDVEKDIKS
+1921 MVKDVSKDIKT
-1932 MKKSATSEFESMEK
+1932 MKKNAASEFESMEK

-1978 GYAGTDMKGTIS
+1978 GYAGTDMKGTIA

-2008 NTAVIKPVKF
+2008 NSSVIKPVKF
-2018 ARGTVNGA
+2018 AQGTVNGA

-2069 KVLNGYQTLELAHS
+2069 KVLNGDQTLELAHS

-2112 QAFKSMF
+2112 QAFKAMF
-2119 TKNVDT
+2119 TRNVDS
-2125 KGHGIEKDFTN
+2125 KGHDIEKDFTN
-2136 LSKRSSTHY
+2136 LGKRSITHY

-2150 QAIWTVIENAIGDGI
+2150 QAMWTVISDAIGDGI

-2177 AEETFKG
+2177 AEKTFAG

-2217 TVAMQNSAGVQ
+2217 TVAMQSSAGVQ
-2228 YLGKDIAKTIP
+2228 YLGKDISKTLP
-2239 GDLVIFGHGAGAAG
+2239 GDLVIFGHGTGAAG
-2253 HIGIVKDPERDT
+2253 HVGIVKDPERDT

-2276 SRISDNKSMG
+2276 SRISDDKSMG
-2286 YGFYRVKGLHNAN
+2286 YGFYRIKGLHNAN
-2299 SKKNKGPSKQLLAL
+2299 SKKHKGPSKRLLAL

-2331 ETISSFKITGDIGTR
+2331 ETIGSFKITGDIGTR

-2356 LDSHATKNGVT
+2356 LDSHATKNGIA
-2367 AILGNWSLE
+2367 AILGNWSFE
-2376 STLDPSSVNPDG
+2376 STLDPSAVNSSG

-2395 WLDSRLTSLKAYA
+2395 WLGSRLDGLKAYA

-2432 DRATFKSIL
+2432 DRAIFKSIL
-2441 EGKGSVASL
+2441 EGKGSITSL
-2450 AGKFS
+2450 AGRFS

-2460 GGYNAGHIARAE
+2460 GGYNANHIAGA
-2472 QLAPSIKFANGGIT
+2472 QQIAPAIKFANGGIT

-2513 LIGKAVGILSN
+2513 LIGKAIGILSN
-2524 QTGFNTQQPVV
+2524 QTGFNSSQPVA

-2550 LLLLQQLANKD
+2550 LLLLQQLVSKD
-2561 SSANITLT
+2561 GSANITLT
-2569 TPDGRTLWQVVEPFF
+2569 TPDGRKLWEVVEPFF
-2584 KENQR
+2584 KDEQR

>member
-1 MNTDITLD
+1 MAGKIPVGGMNTDITLD

-74 HLVEAQKNVDR
+74 HLVDAQKNVDR

-129 EYYKSGLASLQKE
+129 EYYRSGLASLQKE

-168 VQMRSY
+168 VQMQSY
-174 KSSLTNLNEQLTKQ
+174 KSSLTNLTEQLTKQ
-188 RIELKRVAEESGK
+188 KIELKRVADESGK

-210 NRVNKTGKSLADLKN
+210 NRVNKTGKSLAELKN
-225 NQKAVRAEFNRF
+225 NQKEVRAEFNKF

-258 LSTALKSSL
+258 LSSALKSSL

-352 KRGYTGRQSLGAMK
+352 KRGYSGRQSLGAMK

-482 TGAEAFQKFGL
+482 SGAEAFKKFGL

-505 KPIATIFKQIAD
+505 KPIATIFKEIAD

-621 GLKEISAGIG
+621 GLKEISNEIG

-644 GKGNNVSKV
+644 GQGNNVSKV

-688 VGKKNQD
+688 VGKHNQD
-695 QYNAALIATKK
+695 QYNASLIATNK
-706 LIKDNIAA
+706 LIKDNIAV
-714 QEILNKTENG
+714 QKVMNKTENG
-724 GSSSLGLGKSV
+724 GSSTLGVGTSL

-770 GTKAAEDAGAVSG
+770 GTKAAEDAGTVSG
-783 LGWARKL
+783 LGWVRKL

-800 GKSKWMSIFHPATK
+800 GKSKWMSIFHPATQ

-885 AVSSVVPGIGTVA
+885 AVSSVIPGIGTVA
-898 GGTLG
+898 GGILG

-928 VNYWKKSFVPGLQSG
+928 VRYWNKSFIPSLQSG
-943 LNGFV
+943 WNGFV
-948 KNAQNL
+948 KNLGKFNLGLTNAQ
-954 FSGFTNGHKGAN
+954 KGAN
-966 SSSWWAQLGA
+966 SKSFLSQMGA
-976 YWNNVGTSKKDQ
+976 YLSAGSDSKL
-988 EKAAKGLQKGWNNFW
+988 KAKAQKGMERGIDNFW
-1003 GGMGNWLNSD
+1003 NGIGNWLNSD
-1013 YNASKKKKPKKSK
+1013 YNASKKKKSKNTK

-1056 KEYAKS
+1056 KEYAKN

-1137 NKSKKGIVS
+1137 SKSKKGIVS

-1171 QFDNLDTKIYH
+1171 EFDNLDTKIYH

-1193 FKSIGKITKQFTNK
+1193 FKEIGKVTKQFTNK
-1207 KNNPFANMAKGLDK
+1207 KSNPFANMAKGLDK
-1221 FNKTLKADTKAITKN
+1221 FNKTLKSDTKAITKN
-1236 VSKITKALN
+1236 V
-1245 GKKGSGLID
+1245 D
-1254 KIKSVRKPLNDVNKD
+1254 
-1269 ISNIAKHIKPIS
+1269 
-1281 SLVKALSKQFT
+1281 
-1292 NKNNP
+1292 
-1297 FANMAKGLDKF
+1297 
-1308 NKALK
+1308 
-1313 ADTKA
+1313 
-1318 ITKNVNKI
+1318 KI

-1395 TVKKNKFGEQIA
+1395 TIKKNKFGEQIA

-1426 VQLEKEFKRAESVLR
+1426 VQLEKEFKRAENALK
-1441 KFKKQYQKNWTNLW
+1441 KFKRQYQKNWTSLW
-1455 NGLPKKV
+1455 NSMPKKV
-1462 ANSLKKSRSKQ
+1462 ANSFKKSRSKQ
-1473 SSGFK
+1473 TSGFK
-1478 DLVNNFES
+1478 DLINSFES

-1524 ITSAVENATDTLDI
+1524 IASAVENATDTLDI
-1538 ADAFHFAN
+1538 SDAFHFAS
-1546 GTDWRKRYGVPAI
+1546 GTDWRKRYGVPAV
-1559 LNDGDDSPETGNRE
+1559 LNDGNDSPETGNRE

-1621 RVIKANA
+1621 RVIKTSSN
-1628 DNSKLIKLID
+1628 NSKLIKLID
-1638 SEIKKRDRRYQDI
+1638 AEIKKRDHRYQDA

-1663 RKDSAAEKK
+1663 KKDSAAEKK

-1696 ALKKGNA
+1696 ALKKGQA
-1703 AQAKNLTAEFNKL
+1703 DRAKNLTAEFNKL

-1727 KKPKKH
+1727 KKPNKH
-1733 AGQTL
+1733 AGKTL

-1766 TAPKAKKKNTTS
+1766 TAPKTKKKKSTS
-1778 TKRRTTTK
+1778 TRRRTTTTR
-1786 RRSSSSSYSVGTRTS
+1786 RRSSSSSYSVGTGTS
-1801 SAATRIKTN
+1801 SAVTRIKTN
-1810 SKATSSLAKSL
+1810 SKAASSLSKTL

-1826 KTIKVTAKV
+1826 KTIKVTVKV
-1835 SGQAS
+1835 KGQSS

-1852 GKNPK
+1852 GKKPK
-1857 IKVKITG
+1857 IKVKVTG

-1882 TSLEKAVKKN
+1882 TSLDKAVKKN
-1892 KFGNEIAKQAEKATK
+1892 KFGKEIADQAVKATK
-1907 SLKGKGDFSKTFNK
+1907 SLKGKGDFSKIFSK
-1921 MVKDVEKDIKS
+1921 MVKDVGKDIKS
-1932 MKKSATSEFESMEK
+1932 MKKNATSEFESMEK

-1978 GYAGTDMKGTIS
+1978 GYASTDMKGTIT

-2050 NDVLLPQYDNQ
+2050 NDVLLPQQENQ

-2102 FAEKS
+2102 LAEKS
-2107 LKNFA
+2107 LKNFV
-2112 QAFKSMF
+2112 QAFNSMF

-2125 KGHGIEKDFTN
+2125 KGHSIEKDFTD

-2150 QAIWTVIENAIGDGI
+2150 QAIWTVIGNAIGDGI

-2177 AEETFKG
+2177 AEETFAG

-2209 FGLDIGRT
+2209 FGLDIGRST
-2217 TVAMQNSAGVQ
+2217 IDMQNSKGVQ
-2228 YLGKDIAKTIP
+2228 YLGKDVSKTIP
-2239 GDLVIFGHGAGAAG
+2239 GDLVIFGHGTGAAG
-2253 HIGIVKDPERDT
+2253 HVGIVKNPSKGT

-2276 SRISDNKSMG
+2276 SRISDDTAMG
-2286 YGFYRVKGLHNAN
+2286 YGFYRIKGLHDAN
-2299 SKKNKGPSKQLLAL
+2299 SKKNKQPSKSLLAL

-2319 SKAIAWIKKHLS
+2319 SKAIKWIKNKL
-2331 ETISSFKITGDIGTR
+2331 GDEGALGPNIGGE
-2346 ANVLAKALKQ
+2346 
-2356 LDSHATKNGVT
+2356 GVQRWAGT
-2367 AILGNWSLE
+2367 VKRILGMLNLSTSKDMVDKVLRQIQTE
-2376 STLDPSSVNPDG
+2376 SGGDPKAKQPGADPDG
-2388 GASGLGQ
+2388 DGSGPALGLMQTKRQTYEAYKHKGAVGIFNGPDNIYAALN
-2395 WLDSRLTSLKAYA
+2395 YA
-2408 KKHHKSWQDAAT
+2408 KHKYGPS
-2420 QLEFALHGDDPA
+2420 LSALGNGHG
-2432 DRATFKSIL
+2432 
-2441 EGKGSVASL
+2441 
-2450 AGKFS
+2450 
-2455 AEWER
+2455 
-2460 GGYNAGHIARAE
+2460 Y
-2472 QLAPSIKFANGGIT
+2472 ANGGIT

-2524 QTGFNTQQPVV
+2524 QTGFNSQQPVV

-2561 SSANITLT
+2561 GSANITLT
-2569 TPDGRTLWQVVEPFF
+2569 TPDGRTLWEVVEPFF

-2589 SNQIKQRRGLSG
+2589 SNQVRQRRGLSG

>member
-1 MNTDITLD
+1 MSGKIPVGGMETDITLD
-9 GSQPIKTLK
+9 GSQPVRTLK

-62 KDYIA
+62 KDYIT

-114 LASLTSQQTKAKSSL
+114 LASLTSQQTKAKSSV
-129 EYYKSGLASLQKE
+129 EYYRSGLASLQKE

-168 VQMRSY
+168 VQMQSY
-174 KSSLTNLNEQLTKQ
+174 KSSLTNLTEQLTKQ
-188 RIELKRVAEESGK
+188 KSELKRVADEAGK
-201 NSEAYRKQE
+201 NSDAYRKQE

-225 NQKAVRAEFNRF
+225 NQKAVRAEFNKF

-250 RLRQSTSK
+250 KLRQSTSK

-267 AKVKTA
+267 AKLKTV

-352 KRGYTGRQSLGAMK
+352 KRGYSGKQSLGAMNS
-366 AILQASKASG
+366 ILQASKASG

-406 TRIVANKLA
+406 TKIVANKLA

-448 TASAMGVLSNSGL
+448 TASAVGVLSNSGL

-482 TGAEAFQKFGL
+482 SGENALHKYGM
-493 SVNDFKDKSGKL
+493 SIDDFKTKAGKL
-505 KPIATIFKQIAD
+505 KPIANIFQEIAD
-517 AVPKADRSNF
+517 HVPKADRSNF

-547 KELREV
+547 KELRAV
-553 NKQVAGAY
+553 NKQVANAY
-561 KNDYVGKLAQKN
+561 KNNYVGKLARKN

-613 FNKPETVK
+613 FNKPETVR
-621 GLKEISAGIG
+621 GLKEIAGGIG
-631 KVANKVADFITWL
+631 KVANKVADFIAWI
-644 GKGNNVSKV
+644 GKGDNLNKITKV
-653 TNLGKHLLEAFA
+653 GKVLLATFA
-665 GWKLLKG
+665 SYKLLKG

-678 TLSDLFTGIL
+678 TISDLL
-688 VGKKNQD
+688 VGSWINKSID
-695 QYNAALIATKK
+695 GATKAYGLAGTK
-706 LIKDNIAA
+706 LGSAFSKGLEKAA
-714 QEILNKTENG
+714 NFKNG
-724 GSSSLGLGKSV
+724 LFNSGNS
-735 LENAGKKDAEKY
+735 AGKLTGLLQSAH
-747 VSGVSKNILNSKGK
+747 SAKG
-761 VKFSALFKY
+761 FSNLTTA
-770 GTKAAEDAGAVSG
+770 
-783 LGWARKL
+783 
-790 VGKIGNARVL
+790 GKIGTGLASAGIVADFGANLFNAVKDRHSAD
-800 GKSKWMSIFHPATK
+800 KRSQ
-814 AAEDVGAASGKGLIG
+814 DIG
-829 KLLPITVKGFGKVAL
+829 K
-844 GATAAFDA
+844 
-852 IDIFRGLSS
+852 
-861 HKAKQQQHA
+861 
-870 KGQAAGMSIGAGIGA
+870 SIGAGIGGGIGLWFGGPAGA
-885 AVSSVVPGIGTVA
+885 AVGSQIGKVVGKW
-898 GGTLG
+898 GGDAVNQFTKGWQSKKPPKQKLSLKNLG
-903 ASLGKAF
+903 WSTHDLFNDINKNINSFFKSINSNKYVKAF
-910 ADYAPKIFSALRH
+910 QKGNFLKVSTKDIHKKWK
-923 QSDSF
+923 SF
-928 VNYWKKSFVPGLQSG
+928 VNTSNKNSKKFYKDFQKNWGNFWKKVNS
-943 LNGFV
+943 NRYV
-948 KNAQNL
+948 KA
-954 FSGFTNGHKGAN
+954 F
-966 SSSWWAQLGA
+966 
-976 YWNNVGTSKKDQ
+976 
-988 EKAAKGLQKGWNNFW
+988 QKGKFFQ
-1003 GGMGNWLNSD
+1003 
-1013 YNASKKKKPKKSK
+1013 
-1026 LSATDQKVMASA
+1026 T
-1038 MDVSKKS
+1038 
-1045 ISNVKSMSKAL
+1045 AL
-1056 KEYAKS
+1056 
-1062 LGTVKKTIKKNDP
+1062 
-1075 SKELNSV
+1075 
-1082 SKALSKHEGTWKR
+1082 
-1095 LSKDIKPIGDAF
+1095 KDIKNRW
-1107 KYLATF
+1107 
-1113 AKSMAKVDAFK
+1113 KSFSTDF
-1124 ALTKDLPK
+1124 
-1132 LEKSL
+1132 
-1137 NKSKKGIVS
+1137 SKKWNSLWKKVNSNRYVKAFQKGKFFQTALSDIKSRWKTFSTDFGKKWSDFWQGIV
-1146 GLKDLNKAFGGKKD
+1146 
-1160 GIYSKVKDVAK
+1160 
-1171 QFDNLDTKIYH
+1171 
-1182 LNKKLDDTTKD
+1182 KD
-1193 FKSIGKITKQFTNK
+1193 FKSFGKTIKDDWTGSINNIIG
-1207 KNNPFANMAKGLDK
+1207 G
-1221 FNKTLKADTKAITKN
+1221 FNDVIHAFGG
-1236 VSKITKALN
+1236 
-1245 GKKGSGLID
+1245 GKK
-1254 KIKSVRKPLNDVNKD
+1254 
-1269 ISNIAKHIKPIS
+1269 
-1281 SLVKALSKQFT
+1281 
-1292 NKNNP
+1292 
-1297 FANMAKGLDKF
+1297 
-1308 NKALK
+1308 
-1313 ADTKA
+1313 
-1318 ITKNVNKI
+1318 
-1326 TKALN
+1326 
-1331 GKKGSGLIDKIKS
+1331 
-1344 VRKPLNDV
+1344 
-1352 NKDISNIA
+1352 
-1360 KHIKPISSFVK
+1360 
-1371 ALSKL
+1371 
-1376 SGKKGSISQLD
+1376 
-1387 SSIKKLSK
+1387 
-1395 TVKKNKFGEQIA
+1395 TV
-1407 SQIKKADKAFSN
+1407 D
-1419 RGKNDFV
+1419 
-1426 VQLEKEFKRAESVLR
+1426 
-1441 KFKKQYQKNWTNLW
+1441 
-1455 NGLPKKV
+1455 
-1462 ANSLKKSRSKQ
+1462 
-1473 SSGFK
+1473 
-1478 DLVNNFES
+1478 
-1486 NAKTFN
+1486 
-1492 SHFNDW
+1492 
-1498 LSYLEKV
+1498 YL
-1505 FKNTFEVDIPN
+1505 
-1516 YADKGIAK
+1516 
-1524 ITSAVENATDTLDI
+1524 
-1538 ADAFHFAN
+1538 HFAN

-1559 LNDGDDSPETGNRE
+1559 LNDGNDSPETGNRE

-1581 IEVVSGRNVKR
+1581 IEVINGRNVKR

-1607 TMFGKAYHFANGTK
+1607 TIFGKAYHFATGTR
-1621 RVIKANA
+1621 RVIKTGS
-1628 DNSKLIKLID
+1628 DNSKLLKLID
-1638 SEIKKRDRRYQDI
+1638 DEIKKHDRRYQDA
-1651 KDHRDKLDRRRD
+1651 KDHRDKEDRRHD
-1663 RKDSAAEKK
+1663 KKDSAAEKK
-1672 RAEAKARAKS
+1672 RAEAKARAKT

-1696 ALKKGNA
+1696 ALKSGNGK
-1703 AQAKNLTAEFNKL
+1703 QAKKLTAEFNSL

-1727 KKPKKH
+1727 KKPNKH

-1744 TGASHRI
+1744 IGASRRI

-1766 TAPKAKKKNTTS
+1766 TAPKAKKKTRKTS
-1778 TKRRTTTK
+1778 TTRRATTTRRRK
-1786 RRSSSSSYSVGTRTS
+1786 SSSSNSSYNLGTSISTVSGKTRSSSVNVKSV
-1801 SAATRIKTN
+1801 N
-1810 SKATSSLAKSL
+1810 QLSKAL

-1826 KTIKVTAKV
+1826 KNIKVTVKV
-1835 SGQAS
+1835 SGLAS

-1852 GKNPK
+1852 GKKPK
-1857 IKVKITG
+1857 IKVKVTG

-1872 KSITTTHKRV
+1872 KNITAVHKRV
-1882 TSLEKAVKKN
+1882 TSLDKAIKKN
-1892 KFGNEIAKQAEKATK
+1892 DFGKDFAKQAEIANKA
-1907 SLKGKGDFSKTFNK
+1907 LNGKGDFAKTFSK
-1921 MVKDVEKDIKS
+1921 MVKDVSKDIKT
-1932 MKKSATSEFESMEK
+1932 MKKNATSEFDSMEK

-1970 KNALHKMI
+1970 KNALHKMV
-1978 GYAGTDMKGTIS
+1978 GYAGTDMKGTIA

-2008 NTAVIKPVKF
+2008 NSSVIKPVKF

-2083 FGLPH
+2083 LGLPH

-2102 FAEKS
+2102 LAEKS

-2112 QAFKSMF
+2112 QSFKSMF
-2119 TKNVDT
+2119 TKNVDS
-2125 KGHGIEKDFTN
+2125 KGNNIEQDFTD

-2150 QAIWTVIENAIGDGI
+2150 QAMWTVISDAIGDGI

-2177 AEETFKG
+2177 AEKTFAG

-2201 MVSQALKH
+2201 MVAQALKH

-2228 YLGKDIAKTIP
+2228 YLGKDIAKTLP

-2253 HIGIVKDPERDT
+2253 HVGIVKDPERDT

-2276 SRISDNKSMG
+2276 SRISDDKAMG
-2286 YGFYRVKGLHNAN
+2286 YGFYRIKGLHDAN
-2299 SKKNKGPSKQLLAL
+2299 SKKNKGPSKRLLTL

-2319 SKAIAWIKKHLS
+2319 SKAIKWIKDKL
-2331 ETISSFKITGDIGTR
+2331 GDEGALGPNIGGE
-2346 ANVLAKALKQ
+2346 
-2356 LDSHATKNGVT
+2356 GVQRWAGT
-2367 AILGNWSLE
+2367 VKRILGMLNLSTSKDMVDKVLRQIQTE
-2376 STLDPSSVNPDG
+2376 SGGDPKAKQPGSDPDG
-2388 GASGLGQ
+2388 DGSGPALGLMQ
-2395 WLDSRLTSLKAYA
+2395 TK
-2408 KKHHKSWQDAAT
+2408 
-2420 QLEFALHGDDPA
+2420 
-2432 DRATFKSIL
+2432 RATFDAYKR
-2441 EGKGSVASL
+2441 KGAGNIFNGPDNIYAALNYAKHRYGPSL
-2450 AGKFS
+2450 SFLGN
-2455 AEWER
+2455 
-2460 GGYNAGHIARAE
+2460 GHGY
-2472 QLAPSIKFANGGIT
+2472 ANGGIT

-2513 LIGKAVGILSN
+2513 LIGKAIGILSN
-2524 QTGFNTQQPVV
+2524 QSGFNNQQPVA

-2550 LLLLQQLANKD
+2550 LLLLQQLVSKD
-2561 SSANITLT
+2561 GFANITLT
-2569 TPDGRTLWQVVEPFF
+2569 TPDGRKLWEVVEPFF
-2584 KENQR
+2584 KDEQR

-2601 NF
+2601 SF

>member
-1 MNTDITLD
+1 MSGKIPVGGMETDITLD
-9 GSQPIKTLK
+9 GSQPVRTLK

-23 VTNSTTA
+23 ITNSTTA

-62 KDYIA
+62 KEYIA

-74 HLVEAQKNVDR
+74 HLVDAQKNVDR

-114 LASLTSQQTKAKSSL
+114 LASLTSQQNKAKSSV
-129 EYYKSGLASLQKE
+129 EYYRSGLASLQKE

-168 VQMRSY
+168 VQMQSY
-174 KSSLTNLNEQLTKQ
+174 KSSLTNLTEQLTKQ
-188 RIELKRVAEESGK
+188 KSELKRVADEAGK
-201 NSEAYRKQE
+201 NSDAYRKQE

-225 NQKAVRAEFNRF
+225 NQKAVRAEFNKF
-237 HPTGISVADKGIT
+237 HPTGISVADRGIT
-250 RLRQSTSK
+250 KLRQSTSK

-482 TGAEAFQKFGL
+482 SGAEAFKKFGL

-644 GKGNNVSKV
+644 GKGNNVNKV
-653 TNLGKHLLEAFA
+653 TNIGKHLLEAFA

-688 VGKKNQD
+688 VGKRNQD
-695 QYNAALIATKK
+695 QYNAALLTTNK

-714 QEILNKTENG
+714 QQLMNKTENG
-724 GSSSLGLGKSV
+724 GSSTLGVGTSV
-735 LENAGKKDAEKY
+735 LENVGKKDAEKY

-770 GTKAAEDAGAVSG
+770 GTQAAEDAGAVSG
-783 LGWARKL
+783 LGWVRKL

-800 GKSKWMSIFHPATK
+800 GKSKWMSIFHPATT
-814 AAEDVGAASGKGLIG
+814 AAEDIGAASGNGLIS
-829 KLLPITVKGFGKVAL
+829 KLLPITAKGFGKVAL
-844 GATAAFDA
+844 GATAAFAA
-852 IDIFRGLSS
+852 IDIFRGLNSGS
-861 HKAKQQQHA
+861 AKQKQHA
-870 KGQAAGMSIGAGIGA
+870 QGQAAGMSIGAGLGA
-885 AVSSVVPGIGTVA
+885 AISSVVPGIGTVA

-928 VNYWKKSFVPGLQSG
+928 VHYWNKSFVPGLQSG
-943 LNGFV
+943 LSSVV

-954 FSGFTNGHKGAN
+954 FSGFTNGHKAAN

-1013 YNASKKKKPKKSK
+1013 YNASKKKKSKKTK
-1026 LSATDQKVMASA
+1026 LSATDEKVMASA

-1056 KEYAKS
+1056 KEYAKN

-1137 NKSKKGIVS
+1137 SKSKKGIVN

-1207 KNNPFANMAKGLDK
+1207 KNNPFSNMAKGLDK

-1245 GKKGSGLID
+1245 GKKGSGLIN

-1269 ISNIAKHIKPIS
+1269 ISK
-1281 SLVKALSKQFT
+1281 
-1292 NKNNP
+1292 
-1297 FANMAKGLDKF
+1297 
-1308 NKALK
+1308 
-1313 ADTKA
+1313 
-1318 ITKNVNKI
+1318 
-1326 TKALN
+1326 
-1331 GKKGSGLIDKIKS
+1331 
-1344 VRKPLNDV
+1344 
-1352 NKDISNIA
+1352 IA

-1371 ALSKL
+1371 SLSKL
-1376 SGKKGSISQLD
+1376 SGKNGSISQLD

-1426 VQLEKEFKRAESVLR
+1426 VQLEKEFKRAESALR

-1455 NGLPKKV
+1455 NSMPKKV
-1462 ANSLKKSRSKQ
+1462 ASSLKKSRSKQ

-1478 DLVNNFES
+1478 SLISSFES

-1538 ADAFHFAN
+1538 ADAFHFAS
-1546 GTDWRKRYGVPAI
+1546 GTDWRKRYGVPAV
-1559 LNDGDDSPETGNRE
+1559 LNDGNDSPETGNRE

-1581 IEVVSGRNVKR
+1581 IEVISGRNVKR

-1621 RVIKANA
+1621 QVIQTGS

-1638 SEIKKRDRRYQDI
+1638 AEIKKHDRRYQDA
-1651 KDHRDKLDRRRD
+1651 KDHRDKQDRRRD
-1663 RKDSAAEKK
+1663 KKDSAAEKK
-1672 RAEAKARAKS
+1672 RAEAKNRAKA

-1696 ALKKGNA
+1696 ALKSGNT
-1703 AQAKNLTAEFNKL
+1703 AQAKKLTAEFNKL

-1727 KKPKKH
+1727 KKPNKH

-1744 TGASHRI
+1744 TGASRRI

-1766 TAPKAKKKNTTS
+1766 TAPKAKKKTT
-1778 TKRRTTTK
+1778 TRRRTTTT
-1786 RRSSSSSYSVGTRTS
+1786 RRGNSSSSYSLGTRTS
-1801 SAATRIKTN
+1801 SATTRIKTN

-1826 KTIKVTAKV
+1826 KTIKVTVKV
-1835 SGQAS
+1835 NGLSS

-1852 GKNPK
+1852 GKKPK
-1857 IKVKITG
+1857 IKVKVTG
-1864 TSSLKKLQ
+1864 TYSLKKLQ

-1882 TSLEKAVKKN
+1882 TSLDKAIKKN
-1892 KFGNEIAKQAEKATK
+1892 DFGKDFAKQAEIANKA
-1907 SLKGKGDFSKTFNK
+1907 LNGKGDFAKTFSK
-1921 MVKDVEKDIKS
+1921 MVKDVEKDIKA
-1932 MKKSATSEFESMEK
+1932 MKKNATSEFETMEK
-1946 KIQASMKKIHNGVV
+1946 KIQSSMKKIHNGVV

-1970 KNALHKMI
+1970 KNALHKMV
-1978 GYAGTDMKGTIS
+1978 GYAGSDMKGTIA

-2026 LTHDTLA
+2026 LTQDTLA

-2069 KVLNGYQTLELAHS
+2069 KVLNGDQTLELAHS
-2083 FGLPH
+2083 LGLPH

-2119 TKNVDT
+2119 TKNVDS
-2125 KGHGIEKDFTN
+2125 KGNNIEQDFTD

-2150 QAIWTVIENAIGDGI
+2150 QAMWTVIGDAIGDGI

-2177 AEETFKG
+2177 AEKTFAG

-2201 MVSQALKH
+2201 MVAQALKH

-2217 TVAMQNSAGVQ
+2217 TVAMQDSAGVQ
-2228 YLGKDIAKTIP
+2228 YLGKDITKTLP
-2239 GDLVIFGHGAGAAG
+2239 GDLVIFGHGTGAAG
-2253 HIGIVKDPERDT
+2253 HVGIVKDPERET
-2265 MFNETPPSARV
+2265 MFNETPPRARV
-2276 SRISDNKSMG
+2276 SRISDDKSMG
-2286 YGFYRVKGLHNAN
+2286 YGFYRIKGLHNAN
-2299 SKKNKGPSKQLLAL
+2299 SKKAKGPSKRLLAL

-2331 ETISSFKITGDIGTR
+2331 ETIGSFKITGDIGTR

-2356 LDSHATKNGVT
+2356 LDSHATKNGIA
-2367 AILGNWSLE
+2367 AILGNWSFE
-2376 STLDPSSVNPDG
+2376 STLDPSAVNSSG

-2395 WLDSRLTSLKAYA
+2395 WLGSRLDSLKAYA

-2441 EGKGSVASL
+2441 EGKGSITSL

-2460 GGYNAGHIARAE
+2460 GGYNVNHIAGA
-2472 QLAPSIKFANGGIT
+2472 QQIASSIPKFSNGGIAHR
-2486 DKPAIFGEKGPEM
+2486 PSIFGDAGAEM
-2499 AIPLVPT
+2499 AVPLVPT

-2513 LIGKAVGILSN
+2513 LIGKAIGILSA
-2524 QTGFNTQQPVV
+2524 QSGFGNQPVV
-2535 DQKEKKEEHE
+2535 DPKEKKEEKD

-2550 LLLLQQLANKD
+2550 LLLLERLVNKD
-2561 SSANITLT
+2561 NSANITLT
-2569 TPDGRTLWQVVEPFF
+2569 TPDGRKLWEVVEPFF
-2584 KENQR
+2584 KDEQR

-2601 NF
+2601 SF

>member
-1 MNTDITLD
+1 MAGKIPVGGMNTDITLD

-74 HLVEAQKNVDR
+74 HLVDAQKNVDR
-85 STKDGKIEFGKY
+85 STQDGKIEFGKY

-158 AEHNEFQASK
+158 AEHNEFKASQ
-168 VQMRSY
+168 VQMHSY
-174 KSSLTNLNEQLTKQ
+174 KSSLTNLTEQLTKQ
-188 RIELKRVAEESGK
+188 KIELKRVADESGK

-210 NRVNKTGKSLADLKN
+210 NRVNKTGKSLAELKN
-225 NQKAVRAEFNRF
+225 NQKEVRAEFNKF

-258 LSTALKSSL
+258 LSSALKSSL

-312 GEKLRDVTKEV
+312 GERLIDVTKEV

-352 KRGYTGRQSLGAMK
+352 KRGYSGRQSLGAMNS
-366 AILQASKASG
+366 ILQASKASG
-376 DSFADTMQVTTSTLE
+376 DSFTDTMQVTTSTLE
-391 AFGMRTKSTAGMLQN
+391 AFGMRTKSTAGMLKN
-406 TRIVANKLA
+406 TKIVANKLA

-482 TGAEAFQKFGL
+482 SGENALHKYGM
-493 SVNDFKDKSGKL
+493 SVDDFKTKAGKL
-505 KPIATIFKQIAD
+505 KPIANIFQEIAD
-517 AVPKADRSNF
+517 HVPKADRSNF

-547 KELREV
+547 KELRAV
-553 NKQVAGAY
+553 NKQVANAY
-561 KNDYVGKLAQKN
+561 KNNYVGKLAQKN
-573 MKATKNQEKQFH
+573 MKATKNQQKQFH
-585 EAVDAIRIDIGSA
+585 EALDAIRIDIGSA

-613 FNKPETVK
+613 FNKPETVR
-621 GLKEISAGIG
+621 GLKEIAGGIG
-631 KVANKVADFITWL
+631 KVANKVADFIAWI
-644 GKGNNVSKV
+644 GKGDNLNKITKIGKV
-653 TNLGKHLLEAFA
+653 LLATFA
-665 GWKLLKG
+665 SYKLLKS

-678 TLSDLFTGIL
+678 TISDLL
-688 VGKKNQD
+688 VGPWINKNID
-695 QYNAALIATKK
+695 SATKTYGLAGTK
-706 LIKDNIAA
+706 LGSAFSKSMEKAVNF
-714 QEILNKTENG
+714 KNG
-724 GSSSLGLGKSV
+724 LFNSGNS
-735 LENAGKKDAEKY
+735 AGKLTGLLQSAH
-747 VSGVSKNILNSKGK
+747 SAKG
-761 VKFSALFKY
+761 FSNLTTA
-770 GTKAAEDAGAVSG
+770 
-783 LGWARKL
+783 
-790 VGKIGNARVL
+790 GKIGTGLAGAGIV
-800 GKSKWMSIFHPATK
+800 A
-814 AAEDVGAASGKGLIG
+814 DVGANLFNAVKNRHSADKRSQDIGKG
-829 KLLPITVKGFGKVAL
+829 
-844 GATAAFDA
+844 
-852 IDIFRGLSS
+852 
-861 HKAKQQQHA
+861 
-870 KGQAAGMSIGAGIGA
+870 IGAGIGG
-885 AVSSVVPGIGTVA
+885 GIGLWFGGPA
-898 GGTLG
+898 GAAIG
-903 ASLGKAF
+903 AEIGKVVGGWGGKAVNKF
-910 ADYAPKIFSALRH
+910 TKGWQAKKPPKSFWSLKNLGWSTHNMFNDMSKGINSFFKNINSNKYVKAFKKGNFLKVSTKDIH
-923 QSDSF
+923 KHWKSF
-928 VNYWKKSFVPGLQSG
+928 VNTSNKNSKKFYKDFQKNWGNFWKTVNSNRYVKAFKKGKFFQTALKDIKSRWKSFSTDFGKKWSSLWKTVNSNRYVKAFKKGKFFQTALSDIKSRWKTFSTDFGKKWDDFWQG
-943 LNGFV
+943 IV
-948 KNAQNL
+948 KN
-954 FSGFTNGHKGAN
+954 F
-966 SSSWWAQLGA
+966 
-976 YWNNVGTSKKDQ
+976 
-988 EKAAKGLQKGWNNFW
+988 
-1003 GGMGNWLNSD
+1003 
-1013 YNASKKKKPKKSK
+1013 KSF
-1026 LSATDQKVMASA
+1026 
-1038 MDVSKKS
+1038 
-1045 ISNVKSMSKAL
+1045 
-1056 KEYAKS
+1056 
-1062 LGTVKKTIKKNDP
+1062 GKTIKDDWTGSINNIIGGFND
-1075 SKELNSV
+1075 V
-1082 SKALSKHEGTWKR
+1082 IH
-1095 LSKDIKPIGDAF
+1095 
-1107 KYLATF
+1107 
-1113 AKSMAKVDAFK
+1113 
-1124 ALTKDLPK
+1124 
-1132 LEKSL
+1132 
-1137 NKSKKGIVS
+1137 
-1146 GLKDLNKAFGGKKD
+1146 AFGG
-1160 GIYSKVKDVAK
+1160 
-1171 QFDNLDTKIYH
+1171 
-1182 LNKKLDDTTKD
+1182 
-1193 FKSIGKITKQFTNK
+1193 
-1207 KNNPFANMAKGLDK
+1207 
-1221 FNKTLKADTKAITKN
+1221 
-1236 VSKITKALN
+1236 
-1245 GKKGSGLID
+1245 GKK
-1254 KIKSVRKPLNDVNKD
+1254 
-1269 ISNIAKHIKPIS
+1269 
-1281 SLVKALSKQFT
+1281 
-1292 NKNNP
+1292 
-1297 FANMAKGLDKF
+1297 
-1308 NKALK
+1308 
-1313 ADTKA
+1313 
-1318 ITKNVNKI
+1318 
-1326 TKALN
+1326 
-1331 GKKGSGLIDKIKS
+1331 
-1344 VRKPLNDV
+1344 
-1352 NKDISNIA
+1352 
-1360 KHIKPISSFVK
+1360 
-1371 ALSKL
+1371 
-1376 SGKKGSISQLD
+1376 
-1387 SSIKKLSK
+1387 
-1395 TVKKNKFGEQIA
+1395 TV
-1407 SQIKKADKAFSN
+1407 D
-1419 RGKNDFV
+1419 
-1426 VQLEKEFKRAESVLR
+1426 
-1441 KFKKQYQKNWTNLW
+1441 
-1455 NGLPKKV
+1455 
-1462 ANSLKKSRSKQ
+1462 
-1473 SSGFK
+1473 
-1478 DLVNNFES
+1478 
-1486 NAKTFN
+1486 
-1492 SHFNDW
+1492 
-1498 LSYLEKV
+1498 YL
-1505 FKNTFEVDIPN
+1505 
-1516 YADKGIAK
+1516 
-1524 ITSAVENATDTLDI
+1524 
-1538 ADAFHFAN
+1538 HFAN
-1546 GTDWRKRYGVPAI
+1546 GTDWRKRYGVPAV

-1573 GVLNPDGT
+1573 GILNPDGT
-1581 IEVVSGRNVKR
+1581 IEVINGRNVKR

-1607 TMFGKAYHFANGTK
+1607 TMFGKANHFANGTK
-1621 RVIKANA
+1621 RVIKAGS

-1638 SEIKKRDRRYQDI
+1638 SEIKKRDRRYQDA

-1663 RKDSAAEKK
+1663 KKDSAAEKK

-1696 ALKKGNA
+1696 ALKKG
-1703 AQAKNLTAEFNKL
+1703 QADRAKKLTAEFNKL
-1716 SKKYSASKKAA
+1716 SKKYSTSKNASKK
-1727 KKPKKH
+1727 PNKH

-1744 TGASHRI
+1744 TGASRRI

-1766 TAPKAKKKNTTS
+1766 TAPKAKKKKTTS
-1778 TKRRTTTK
+1778 RKRRTTTTR
-1786 RRSSSSSYSVGTRTS
+1786 RRSSGSNSGYSLGTNISTASGRSISSSVNV
-1801 SAATRIKTN
+1801 KN
-1810 SKATSSLAKSL
+1810 VNKLSKAL

-1826 KTIKVTAKV
+1826 KTIKVNAKV
-1835 SGQAS
+1835 KGQSS
-1840 VKKLTKAIKKVK
+1840 VKKLAKAIKKVK
-1852 GKNPK
+1852 GKKPK
-1857 IKVKITG
+1857 IKVKVTG

-1882 TSLEKAVKKN
+1882 TSLDKAVKKN
-1892 KFGNEIAKQAEKATK
+1892 KFGKEIAEQAEKATK
-1907 SLKGKGDFSKTFNK
+1907 SLKGKGDFSKTFSK
-1921 MVKDVEKDIKS
+1921 MVKDVDKDIKS
-1932 MKKSATSEFESMEK
+1932 MKKNATSEFESMEK
-1946 KIQASMKKIHNGVV
+1946 KIDSSMKKIHNGVV

-1978 GYAGTDMKGTIS
+1978 GYASTDMKGTIA

-2026 LTHDTLA
+2026 LTQDTLA

-2102 FAEKS
+2102 LAEKS

-2125 KGHGIEKDFTN
+2125 KGHGIEKDFTE

-2150 QAIWTVIENAIGDGI
+2150 HAIWTVIGNAIGDGI

-2177 AEETFKG
+2177 AEETFAG

-2209 FGLDIGRT
+2209 FGLDIGRST
-2217 TVAMQNSAGVQ
+2217 IDMQNSKGVQ
-2228 YLGKDIAKTIP
+2228 YLGKDLSKTIP
-2239 GDLVIFGHGAGAAG
+2239 GDLVIFGHGTGAAG
-2253 HIGIVKDPERDT
+2253 HVGIVKNPSKGT

-2276 SRISDNKSMG
+2276 SRISDDTAMG
-2286 YGFYRVKGLHNAN
+2286 YGFYRIKGLHDAN
-2299 SKKNKGPSKQLLAL
+2299 SNKNKGPSKSLLAL

-2319 SKAIAWIKKHLS
+2319 SKAIKWIKNKL
-2331 ETISSFKITGDIGTR
+2331 GDEGALGPNIGGE
-2346 ANVLAKALKQ
+2346 
-2356 LDSHATKNGVT
+2356 GVKRWAGT
-2367 AILGNWSLE
+2367 VKRILGMLNLSTSKGMVDKVLRQIQTE
-2376 STLDPSSVNPDG
+2376 SGGDPKAKQPGADPDG
-2388 GASGLGQ
+2388 DGSGPALGLMQTKRKTYEAYKHKGAVGIFNGPDNIYAALN
-2395 WLDSRLTSLKAYA
+2395 YA
-2408 KKHHKSWQDAAT
+2408 KHNYGPNLS
-2420 QLEFALHGDDPA
+2420 ALGNGHG
-2432 DRATFKSIL
+2432 
-2441 EGKGSVASL
+2441 
-2450 AGKFS
+2450 
-2455 AEWER
+2455 
-2460 GGYNAGHIARAE
+2460 Y
-2472 QLAPSIKFANGGIT
+2472 ANGGIT

-2524 QTGFNTQQPVV
+2524 QTGFNSQQPVV

-2561 SSANITLT
+2561 GSANITLT
-2569 TPDGRTLWQVVEPFF
+2569 TPDGRTLWEVVEPFF

-2589 SNQIKQRRGLSG
+2589 SNQVRQRRGLSG

>member
-1 MNTDITLD
+1 MSGKIPVGGMETDITLD
-9 GSQPIKTLK
+9 GSQPVRTLK

-62 KDYIA
+62 KEYIA

-114 LASLTSQQTKAKSSL
+114 LASLTSQQAKAKSSV

-158 AEHNEFQASK
+158 AEHNEYQASK

-174 KSSLTNLNEQLTKQ
+174 KSSLTNLTEQLTKQ
-188 RIELKRVAEESGK
+188 KTELKRVAAEAGK
-201 NSEAYRKQE
+201 NSDAYRKQE
-210 NRVNKTGKSLADLKN
+210 NRVNKTGKSLAELKN

-237 HPTGISVADKGIT
+237 HPTGIDVADKAIT
-250 RLRQSTSK
+250 KLKQSTSK
-258 LSTALKSSL
+258 LSSALKSSL

-281 ASLGVFAVNGAKEAG
+281 ASLGVFALNGAKEAG

-312 GEKLRDVTKEV
+312 GEKLRDVTHEV

-482 TGAEAFQKFGL
+482 SGAEAFKKFGL

-631 KVANKVADFITWL
+631 KVANKIADFITWL
-644 GKGNNVSKV
+644 GKGNNVNKV
-653 TNLGKHLLEAFA
+653 TNIGKHLLEAFA

-688 VGKKNQD
+688 VGKHNQD
-695 QYNAALIATKK
+695 QYNAALLTTNK

-714 QEILNKTENG
+714 QQILNKTENG
-724 GSSSLGLGKSV
+724 GSSTLGMGTSL

-770 GTKAAEDAGAVSG
+770 GTKAAEDAGMASG
-783 LGWARKL
+783 LGWVRKL

-800 GKSKWMSIFHPATK
+800 GKSKWMSIFHPATT
-814 AAEDVGAASGKGLIG
+814 AAEDIGAASGKGLIG
-829 KLLPITVKGFGKVAL
+829 RLLPITAKGFGKVAL
-844 GATAAFDA
+844 GATAAFAA
-852 IDIFRGLSS
+852 IDIFQGLNSG
-861 HKAKQQQHA
+861 KAKQRQHA
-870 KGQAAGMSIGAGIGA
+870 QGQAAGMSIGAGIGA
-885 AVSSVVPGIGTVA
+885 AVSSVIPGIGTVA
-898 GGTLG
+898 GGILG
-903 ASLGKAF
+903 GSLGKAF

-928 VNYWKKSFVPGLQSG
+928 VNYWKKTFVPSLQSG

-954 FSGFTNGHKGAN
+954 FSGFTNGHKAAN

-1013 YNASKKKKPKKSK
+1013 YNASKKKKSKKTK

-1056 KEYAKS
+1056 KEYAKN

-1082 SKALSKHEGTWKR
+1082 SKALSKHESTWKR

-1137 NKSKKGIVS
+1137 SKSKKGIVS
-1146 GLKDLNKAFGGKKD
+1146 GLKDLNKAFGGKKN

-1193 FKSIGKITKQFTNK
+1193 FKQIGKITKQFTNK
-1207 KNNPFANMAKGLDK
+1207 KNNPFSNMAKGLDK
-1221 FNKTLKADTKAITKN
+1221 FNKT
-1236 VSKITKALN
+1236 
-1245 GKKGSGLID
+1245 
-1254 KIKSVRKPLNDVNKD
+1254 
-1269 ISNIAKHIKPIS
+1269 
-1281 SLVKALSKQFT
+1281 
-1292 NKNNP
+1292 
-1297 FANMAKGLDKF
+1297 
-1308 NKALK
+1308 LK

-1395 TVKKNKFGEQIA
+1395 TIKKNKFGEQIA

-1426 VQLEKEFKRAESVLR
+1426 VQLEKEFKRAESALR
-1441 KFKKQYQKNWTNLW
+1441 KFKRQYQKNWTSLW

-1462 ANSLKKSRSKQ
+1462 ANSAKKSRSKQ
-1473 SSGFK
+1473 NSGFK

-1524 ITSAVENATDTLDI
+1524 ITSAIDNATDTLDI
-1538 ADAFHFAN
+1538 ADAFHFAS
-1546 GTDWRKRYGVPAI
+1546 GTDWRKRYGVPAV

-1573 GVLNPDGT
+1573 GILNPDGT

-1592 RLWPWQDVINAHDMA
+1592 RLWPWQDVINARDMA

-1621 RVIKANA
+1621 RVIKASS

-1638 SEIKKRDRRYQDI
+1638 SEIKKRDRRYQDA

-1663 RKDSAAEKK
+1663 KKDSAAEKK
-1672 RAEAKARAKS
+1672 RDEAKARAKS

-1696 ALKKGNA
+1696 ALKKGQA
-1703 AQAKNLTAEFNKL
+1703 DRAKNLTAEFNKL
-1716 SKKYSASKKAA
+1716 SKKYSASKKAS
-1727 KKPKKH
+1727 KKPNKH

-1758 NSLFKKLT
+1758 NALFKKLT
-1766 TAPKAKKKNTTS
+1766 TAPKAKKTTS
-1778 TKRRTTTK
+1778 TRRRTTTR

-1801 SAATRIKTN
+1801 SAVGKIKAS
-1810 SKATSSLAKSL
+1810 SKSTTSLAKSL
-1821 SKLKS
+1821 GKLKS
-1826 KTIKVTAKV
+1826 KTIKVTVKV
-1835 SGQAS
+1835 NGLAS

-1852 GKNPK
+1852 GKKPK
-1857 IKVKITG
+1857 IKVKVTG

-1882 TSLEKAVKKN
+1882 TSLDKAVRKN
-1892 KFGNEIAKQAEKATK
+1892 KFGKEIAKQAEIANKA
-1907 SLKGKGDFSKTFNK
+1907 LNGKGDFAKTFSK
-1921 MVKDVEKDIKS
+1921 MVKDVEKDIKA
-1932 MKKSATSEFESMEK
+1932 MKKNATSEFDSMEK
-1946 KIQASMKKIHNGVV
+1946 KIQASMKKIHTDVV

-1978 GYAGTDMKGTIS
+1978 GYAGSDMKGTIA

-2008 NTAVIKPVKF
+2008 NSSVIKPVKF
-2018 ARGTVNGA
+2018 AQGTVNGA

-2093 GVSHSALRK
+2093 GVGHSALRR

-2107 LKNFA
+2107 LKNFV

-2119 TKNVDT
+2119 TRNVDS
-2125 KGHGIEKDFTN
+2125 KGNNIEKDFTK

-2150 QAIWTVIENAIGDGI
+2150 QAMWTVIGNAIGDGI

-2177 AEETFKG
+2177 AEEAFTG

-2209 FGLDIGRT
+2209 FGLDIGRST
-2217 TVAMQNSAGVQ
+2217 IDMQNSKGVQ
-2228 YLGKDIAKTIP
+2228 YLGKDVSKTVP
-2239 GDLVIFGHGAGAAG
+2239 GDLVIFGHGTGAAG
-2253 HIGIVKDPERDT
+2253 HVGIVKNPNRET

-2276 SRISDNKSMG
+2276 SRISDDKAMG
-2286 YGFYRVKGLHNAN
+2286 YGFYRIKGLHDAN
-2299 SKKNKGPSKQLLAL
+2299 SKKNKGPSKRLLTL

-2319 SKAIAWIKKHLS
+2319 SKAIKWIKDKL
-2331 ETISSFKITGDIGTR
+2331 GDEGALGPNIGGE
-2346 ANVLAKALKQ
+2346 
-2356 LDSHATKNGVT
+2356 GVQRWAGT
-2367 AILGNWSLE
+2367 VKRILGMLNLSTSKDMVDKVLRQIQTE
-2376 STLDPSSVNPDG
+2376 SGGNPKAKQPGADPDG
-2388 GASGLGQ
+2388 DGSGPALGLMQ
-2395 WLDSRLTSLKAYA
+2395 TK
-2408 KKHHKSWQDAAT
+2408 
-2420 QLEFALHGDDPA
+2420 
-2432 DRATFKSIL
+2432 RATFDAYKR
-2441 EGKGSVASL
+2441 KGAGNIFNGPDNIYAALNYAKHRYGPSL
-2450 AGKFS
+2450 SFLGN
-2455 AEWER
+2455 
-2460 GGYNAGHIARAE
+2460 GHGY
-2472 QLAPSIKFANGGIT
+2472 ANGGIT

-2513 LIGKAVGILSN
+2513 LIGKAIGILSN
-2524 QTGFNTQQPVV
+2524 QSGFNNQQPIA

-2550 LLLLQQLANKD
+2550 LLLLQQLVSKD
-2561 SSANITLT
+2561 GSANITLT
-2569 TPDGRTLWQVVEPFF
+2569 TPDGRKLWEVVEPFF
-2584 KENQR
+2584 KDEQR

-2601 NF
+2601 SF

>member
-1 MNTDITLD
+1 MSGKIPVGGMNTDITLD
-9 GSQPIKTLK
+9 GSQPIRTLK

-40 SGQSAEIAKA
+40 SGKSAEIAQA

-67 GLTREQK
+67 GLTREQN
-74 HLVEAQKNVDR
+74 HLVDAQKNVDR
-85 STKDGKIEFGKY
+85 STQDGKIEFGKY

-105 GQIQRAETR
+105 GQIKRAETR
-114 LASLTSQQTKAKSSL
+114 LASLTSQQNKAKSSV
-129 EYYKSGLASLQKE
+129 EYYRSGLASLQKE

-225 NQKAVRAEFNRF
+225 NQKAVRAEFNKF
-237 HPTGISVADKGIT
+237 HPTGISVADRGIT
-250 RLRQSTSK
+250 KLRQSTSK

-482 TGAEAFQKFGL
+482 SGAEAFKKFGL

-621 GLKEISAGIG
+621 GLKEISNGIG

-644 GKGNNVSKV
+644 GKGNNVDKV
-653 TNLGKHLLEAFA
+653 TNIGKHLLEAFA

-688 VGKKNQD
+688 VGKRNQD
-695 QYNAALIATKK
+695 QYNAALLTTNK

-714 QEILNKTENG
+714 QQVLNKTENG
-724 GSSSLGLGKSV
+724 GSSTIGVGTSL
-735 LENAGKKDAEKY
+735 LENVGKKDAEKY
-747 VSGVSKNILNSKGK
+747 VSGVSKNLLNSKGK

-770 GTKAAEDAGAVSG
+770 GTQAAEDAGMASG
-783 LGWARKL
+783 LGWVRKL

-814 AAEDVGAASGKGLIG
+814 AAEDIGAASGNGLIG
-829 KLLPITVKGFGKVAL
+829 KLLPITTKGFGKVAL
-844 GATAAFDA
+844 GATAAFAA
-852 IDIFRGLSS
+852 IDIFRGLNSGS
-861 HKAKQQQHA
+861 AKQKQHA
-870 KGQAAGMSIGAGIGA
+870 QGQAAGMSIGAGLGA
-885 AVSSVVPGIGTVA
+885 AISSVVPGIGTAA
-898 GGTLG
+898 GGALGASIGKGIADYGPKIWAGLRHQMDGFVRYWNKSFIPSLQSGWNGFVKTLTKFGEGISNPQKGARSSSWWSQLG
-903 ASLGKAF
+903 ASL
-910 ADYAPKIFSALRH
+910 SR
-923 QSDSF
+923 
-928 VNYWKKSFVPGLQSG
+928 
-943 LNGFV
+943 
-948 KNAQNL
+948 
-954 FSGFTNGHKGAN
+954 
-966 SSSWWAQLGA
+966 
-976 YWNNVGTSKKDQ
+976 NVSLKDQ
-988 EKAAKGLQKGWNNFW
+988 AKANKGLQKGWNNFW

-1013 YNASKKKKPKKSK
+1013 YNASKKKKSKKSK

-1082 SKALSKHEGTWKR
+1082 SKALSKHEGTWKK

-1137 NKSKKGIVS
+1137 SKSKKGIVN

-1193 FKSIGKITKQFTNK
+1193 FKEIGKITKQFTNK

-1245 GKKGSGLID
+1245 GKKGSGLI
-1254 KIKSVRKPLNDVNKD
+1254 N
-1269 ISNIAKHIKPIS
+1269 
-1281 SLVKALSKQFT
+1281 
-1292 NKNNP
+1292 
-1297 FANMAKGLDKF
+1297 
-1308 NKALK
+1308 
-1313 ADTKA
+1313 
-1318 ITKNVNKI
+1318 
-1326 TKALN
+1326 
-1331 GKKGSGLIDKIKS
+1331 KIKS

-1371 ALSKL
+1371 ALRKL
-1376 SGKKGSISQLD
+1376 SGKNGSISQLD

-1426 VQLEKEFKRAESVLR
+1426 VQLEKEFKRAEIALR
-1441 KFKKQYQKNWTNLW
+1441 KFKRQYQKNWTSLW
-1455 NGLPKKV
+1455 NSMPKKV
-1462 ANSLKKSRSKQ
+1462 ASSLKKSRSKQ

-1478 DLVNNFES
+1478 SLISSFES

-1516 YADKGIAK
+1516 YADKGMAK
-1524 ITSAVENATDTLDI
+1524 IISAVDNATDTLDLS
-1538 ADAFHFAN
+1538 DAFHFAG
-1546 GTDWRKRYGVPAI
+1546 GTDWRKRYGVPAV
-1559 LNDGDDSPETGNRE
+1559 LNDGNDSPETGNRE
-1573 GVLNPDGT
+1573 GILNPDGT
-1581 IEVVSGRNVKR
+1581 IEVISGRNVKR
-1592 RLWPWQDVINAHDMA
+1592 TLWPWQDVINAHDMA
-1607 TMFGKAYHFANGTK
+1607 TMFGKAYHFATGTK
-1621 RVIKANA
+1621 QVIKADT
-1628 DNSKLIKLID
+1628 DNSKLLKIID
-1638 SEIKKRDRRYQDI
+1638 AEIKKHDRRYQDA
-1651 KDHRDKLDRRRD
+1651 KDHRDKQDRRRD
-1663 RKDSAAEKK
+1663 KKDSAAEKK
-1672 RAEAKARAKS
+1672 RAEAKSRAKA
-1682 QKKELDKLGDRISK
+1682 QKEKLDKLGDRISK
-1696 ALKKGNA
+1696 ALKSGNA
-1703 AQAKNLTAEFNKL
+1703 EQAKKLTTEFNNL
-1716 SKKYSASKKAA
+1716 SKSYSKTKKAA
-1727 KKPKKH
+1727 KKPNKH

-1744 TGASHRI
+1744 TGASRRI

-1766 TAPKAKKKNTTS
+1766 TAPKAKKKKTTS
-1778 TKRRTTTK
+1778 TKRRITR
-1786 RRSSSSSYSVGTRTS
+1786 RRSSSSSYSLGTRTKS
-1801 SAATRIKTN
+1801 ATRKTKAS
-1810 SKATSSLAKSL
+1810 SKSTTSLAKSL
-1821 SKLKS
+1821 SQLKS
-1826 KTIKVTAKV
+1826 KTIKVTVKV
-1835 SGQAS
+1835 NGLAS
-1840 VKKLTKAIKKVK
+1840 VKKLIKAIKKVK
-1852 GKNPK
+1852 GKKPK
-1857 IKVKITG
+1857 IKVKVTG

-1907 SLKGKGDFSKTFNK
+1907 SLKGKGDFSKTFKN
-1921 MVKDVEKDIKS
+1921 MVKDVDKDIKG

-1946 KIQASMKKIHNGVV
+1946 KIQASMKKIHTGVV

-1970 KNALHKMI
+1970 KNSLHKMI
-1978 GYAGTDMKGTIS
+1978 GYAGTDMKGTIA

-2008 NTAVIKPVKF
+2008 NSSVIKPVKF
-2018 ARGTVNGA
+2018 ARGTINGA

-2033 MVNDAEYG
+2033 MVNDSEYG

-2069 KVLNGYQTLELAHS
+2069 KVLNGDQTLELAHS
-2083 FGLPH
+2083 LGLPH

-2102 FAEKS
+2102 LAEKS

-2125 KGHGIEKDFTN
+2125 KGHGIEKDFTD

-2150 QAIWTVIENAIGDGI
+2150 QAMWTVIGDAIGDGI

-2177 AEETFKG
+2177 AEKTFSG

-2190 AASKTASDCSG
+2190 AASKIASDCSG

-2228 YLGKDIAKTIP
+2228 YLGKDIAKTLP

-2253 HIGIVKDPERDT
+2253 HVGIVKDPSRET

-2276 SRISDNKSMG
+2276 SRISDDKSMG

-2319 SKAIAWIKKHLS
+2319 SKAIAWIRKHLS

-2346 ANVLAKALKQ
+2346 ANMLAKALKQ
-2356 LDSHATKNGVT
+2356 LDSHATKNGIA
-2367 AILGNWSLE
+2367 AILGNWSFE
-2376 STLDPSSVNPDG
+2376 STLDPSAVNSSG

-2395 WLDSRLTSLKAYA
+2395 WLGGRLDSLKAYA

-2432 DRATFKSIL
+2432 DRAIFKSIL
-2441 EGKGSVASL
+2441 EGKGSITSL
-2450 AGKFS
+2450 AGRFS

-2460 GGYNAGHIARAE
+2460 GGYNANHIAGA
-2472 QLAPSIKFANGGIT
+2472 QQIAPAIKFANGGIT

-2524 QTGFNTQQPVV
+2524 QTGFSNQQPVI

-2561 SSANITLT
+2561 GSANITLT

-2589 SNQIKQRRGLSG
+2589 SNQVRQRRGLSG
-2601 NF
+2601 NY

>member
-1 MNTDITLD
+1 MSGKIPVGGMETDITLD
-9 GSQPIKTLK
+9 GSQPVRTLK

-62 KDYIA
+62 KEYIV

-74 HLVEAQKNVDR
+74 HLVDAQKNVDR

-105 GQIQRAETR
+105 GQIKRAETR
-114 LASLTSQQTKAKSSL
+114 LASLTSQQNKAKSSV
-129 EYYKSGLASLQKE
+129 EYYRSGLASLQKE

-188 RIELKRVAEESGK
+188 RIELKRVADESGK

-225 NQKAVRAEFNRF
+225 NQKAVRAEFNKF
-237 HPTGISVADKGIT
+237 HPTGISVADRGIT
-250 RLRQSTSK
+250 KLRQSTSK

-482 TGAEAFQKFGL
+482 SGAEAFKKFGL

-644 GKGNNVSKV
+644 GKGNNVNKV
-653 TNLGKHLLEAFA
+653 TNIGKHLLEAFA

-688 VGKKNQD
+688 VGKRNQD
-695 QYNAALIATKK
+695 QYNAALLTTNK

-714 QEILNKTENG
+714 QQVMNKTENG
-724 GSSSLGLGKSV
+724 GSSTLGVGTSV
-735 LENAGKKDAEKY
+735 LENVGKKDAEKY

-770 GTKAAEDAGAVSG
+770 GTQAAEDAGAVSG
-783 LGWARKL
+783 LGWVRKL

-800 GKSKWMSIFHPATK
+800 GKSKWMSIFHPATT
-814 AAEDVGAASGKGLIG
+814 AAEDIGAASGKGLIG
-829 KLLPITVKGFGKVAL
+829 RLLPITAKGFGKVAL
-844 GATAAFDA
+844 GATAAFAA
-852 IDIFRGLSS
+852 IDIFQGLNSGKS
-861 HKAKQQQHA
+861 KQRQHA
-870 KGQAAGMSIGAGIGA
+870 QGQAAGMSIGAGLGA
-885 AVSSVVPGIGTVA
+885 AISSVIPGIGTVA
-898 GGTLG
+898 GGILG

-928 VNYWKKSFVPGLQSG
+928 VHYWNKSFVPGLQSG
-943 LNGFV
+943 LSSVV

-954 FSGFTNGHKGAN
+954 FSGFTNGHKAAN

-1013 YNASKKKKPKKSK
+1013 YNASKKKKSKKTK
-1026 LSATDQKVMASA
+1026 LSATDEKVMASA

-1082 SKALSKHEGTWKR
+1082 SKALSKHEGTWKK

-1137 NKSKKGIVS
+1137 SKSKKGIVS

-1193 FKSIGKITKQFTNK
+1193 FKEIGKVTKQFTNK

-1221 FNKTLKADTKAITKN
+1221 FNKTLKT
-1236 VSKITKALN
+1236 
-1245 GKKGSGLID
+1245 
-1254 KIKSVRKPLNDVNKD
+1254 
-1269 ISNIAKHIKPIS
+1269 
-1281 SLVKALSKQFT
+1281 
-1292 NKNNP
+1292 
-1297 FANMAKGLDKF
+1297 
-1308 NKALK
+1308 
-1313 ADTKA
+1313 DTKA

-1376 SGKKGSISQLD
+1376 SGKNGSISQLD

-1395 TVKKNKFGEQIA
+1395 TIKKNKFGEQIA

-1426 VQLEKEFKRAESVLR
+1426 IQLEKEFKHAESALR
-1441 KFKKQYQKNWTNLW
+1441 KFKSQYQKNWTNLW

-1462 ANSLKKSRSKQ
+1462 ANSLKKSRRKQ

-1478 DLVNNFES
+1478 SLISSFES
-1486 NAKTFN
+1486 NAKDFN
-1492 SHFNDW
+1492 SHFNNW

-1546 GTDWRKRYGVPAI
+1546 GTDWRKHYGVPAI

-1581 IEVVSGRNVKR
+1581 IEVINGRNVKR

-1621 RVIKANA
+1621 QVIQTGS

-1638 SEIKKRDRRYQDI
+1638 DEIKKRDRRYQDA
-1651 KDHRDKLDRRRD
+1651 KDNRDKQDRRRD
-1663 RKDSAAEKK
+1663 KKDSAAEKK
-1672 RAEAKARAKS
+1672 RAEAKSRAKA

-1696 ALKKGNA
+1696 ALKSGNT
-1703 AQAKNLTAEFNKL
+1703 AQAKKLTAEFNNL
-1716 SKKYSASKKAA
+1716 SKSYSKAKKAA
-1727 KKPKKH
+1727 KKPNKH

-1744 TGASHRI
+1744 TGASRRI

-1758 NSLFKKLT
+1758 NALFKKLT
-1766 TAPKAKKKNTTS
+1766 TAPKAKKATS
-1778 TKRRTTTK
+1778 TRRRTTTR

-1801 SAATRIKTN
+1801 SAVGKIKAS
-1810 SKATSSLAKSL
+1810 SKSTTSLAKSL
-1821 SKLKS
+1821 GKLKS
-1826 KTIKVTAKV
+1826 KTIKVTVKV
-1835 SGQAS
+1835 NGLAL

-1852 GKNPK
+1852 GKKPK
-1857 IKVKITG
+1857 IKVKVTG
-1864 TSSLKKLQ
+1864 MSSLKKLQ

-1882 TSLEKAVKKN
+1882 TSLDKAVKKN
-1892 KFGNEIAKQAEKATK
+1892 KFGKEIAEQAEKATK
-1907 SLKGKGDFSKTFNK
+1907 SLKGKGDFSKTFSK
-1921 MVKDVEKDIKS
+1921 MVKDVEKDIKA
-1932 MKKSATSEFESMEK
+1932 MKKNATSEFDSMEK
-1946 KIQASMKKIHNGVV
+1946 KINSSMKKIHTGVV

-1970 KNALHKMI
+1970 KNALHKMV
-1978 GYAGTDMKGTIS
+1978 GYAGTDMKGTIA

-2069 KVLNGYQTLELAHS
+2069 KVLNGDQTLELAHS

-2102 FAEKS
+2102 LAEKS
-2107 LKNFA
+2107 LKNFV

-2119 TKNVDT
+2119 TKNIDT
-2125 KGHGIEKDFTN
+2125 KGNNIEQDFTN

-2150 QAIWTVIENAIGDGI
+2150 QAMWTVIGNAIGDGI

-2177 AEETFKG
+2177 AEETFAG

-2209 FGLDIGRT
+2209 FGLDIGRST
-2217 TVAMQNSAGVQ
+2217 IDMQNSKGVQ
-2228 YLGKDIAKTIP
+2228 YLGKDLSKTIP
-2239 GDLVIFGHGAGAAG
+2239 GDLVIFGHGTGAAG
-2253 HIGIVKDPERDT
+2253 HVGIVKNPSKGT

-2276 SRISDNKSMG
+2276 SRISDDMAMG
-2286 YGFYRVKGLHNAN
+2286 YGFYRIKGLHDAN
-2299 SKKNKGPSKQLLAL
+2299 SNKNKGPSKSLLAL

-2319 SKAIAWIKKHLS
+2319 SKAIKWIKNKL
-2331 ETISSFKITGDIGTR
+2331 GDEGALGPNIGGE
-2346 ANVLAKALKQ
+2346 
-2356 LDSHATKNGVT
+2356 GVQRWAGT
-2367 AILGNWSLE
+2367 VKRILGMLNLSTSKSMVDKVLRQIQTE
-2376 STLDPSSVNPDG
+2376 SGGDPKAKQPGSDPDG
-2388 GASGLGQ
+2388 DGSGPALGLMQTKRQTYEAYKHKGAVGIFNGPDNIYAALN
-2395 WLDSRLTSLKAYA
+2395 YA
-2408 KKHHKSWQDAAT
+2408 KHKYGPNLS
-2420 QLEFALHGDDPA
+2420 ALGNGHG
-2432 DRATFKSIL
+2432 
-2441 EGKGSVASL
+2441 
-2450 AGKFS
+2450 
-2455 AEWER
+2455 
-2460 GGYNAGHIARAE
+2460 Y
-2472 QLAPSIKFANGGIT
+2472 ANGGIT

-2513 LIGKAVGILSN
+2513 LIGKAIGILSN
-2524 QTGFNTQQPVV
+2524 QTGFNSSQPVV

-2550 LLLLQQLANKD
+2550 LLLLQQLVSKD
-2561 SSANITLT
+2561 GSANITLT
-2569 TPDGRTLWQVVEPFF
+2569 TPDGRTLWEVVEPFF
-2584 KENQR
+2584 KDEQR

-2601 NF
+2601 SF

>member
-1 MNTDITLD
+1 MSGKIPVGGMETDITLD
-9 GSQPIKTLK
+9 GSQPVRTLK

-62 KDYIA
+62 KEYIA

-114 LASLTSQQTKAKSSL
+114 LASLTSQQNKAKSSV
-129 EYYKSGLASLQKE
+129 EYYRSGLASLQKE

-158 AEHNEFQASK
+158 AEHNEFRASQ

-188 RIELKRVAEESGK
+188 KIELKRVADESGK

-210 NRVNKTGKSLADLKN
+210 NRVNKTGKSLAELKN
-225 NQKAVRAEFNRF
+225 NQKAVRAEFNKF

-250 RLRQSTSK
+250 KLRQSTSK
-258 LSTALKSSL
+258 LSSALKSSL

-433 YVGTSAKTAGITLTQ
+433 YVGTSAKTAGVTLTQ

-470 RKILISLQTPSK
+470 RKILISLQNPSK
-482 TGAEAFQKFGL
+482 SGANAFHKFGL
-493 SVNDFKDKSGKL
+493 SINDFKDKSGKL
-505 KPIATIFKQIAD
+505 KPIATIFKEIAD

-644 GKGNNVSKV
+644 GKGNNVNKV
-653 TNLGKHLLEAFA
+653 TNIGKHLLEAFA

-688 VGKKNQD
+688 VGKRNQD
-695 QYNAALIATKK
+695 QYNAALLTTNK
-706 LIKDNIAA
+706 LINDNIAA
-714 QEILNKTENG
+714 QQVLNKTENG
-724 GSSSLGLGKSV
+724 GSSTIGVGTSL
-735 LENAGKKDAEKY
+735 LENVGKKDAEKY
-747 VSGVSKNILNSKGK
+747 VSGVSKNLLNSKGK

-770 GTKAAEDAGAVSG
+770 GTQAAEDAGMASG
-783 LGWARKL
+783 LGWVRKL

-814 AAEDVGAASGKGLIG
+814 AAEDIGAASGNGLIG

-885 AVSSVVPGIGTVA
+885 AVSSVIPGIGTVA
-898 GGTLG
+898 GGILG

-928 VNYWKKSFVPGLQSG
+928 VHYWNKTFVPGLQSS

-954 FSGFTNGHKGAN
+954 FSGFTNGHKAAN

-1013 YNASKKKKPKKSK
+1013 YNSSKKKKSKKSK
-1026 LSATDQKVMASA
+1026 LSATDEKVMASA

-1082 SKALSKHEGTWKR
+1082 SKALSKHEGTWKK

-1137 NKSKKGIVS
+1137 SKSKKGIVS
-1146 GLKDLNKAFGGKKD
+1146 GLKDLNKAFGSKNN
-1160 GIYSKVKDVAK
+1160 GIYNKVKDIAK

-1193 FKSIGKITKQFTNK
+1193 FKEIGKVTKQFTNK

-1221 FNKTLKADTKAITKN
+1221 FNKTLKSDTKAITKN

-1245 GKKGSGLID
+1245 GKKGSGLI
-1254 KIKSVRKPLNDVNKD
+1254 N
-1269 ISNIAKHIKPIS
+1269 
-1281 SLVKALSKQFT
+1281 
-1292 NKNNP
+1292 
-1297 FANMAKGLDKF
+1297 
-1308 NKALK
+1308 
-1313 ADTKA
+1313 
-1318 ITKNVNKI
+1318 
-1326 TKALN
+1326 
-1331 GKKGSGLIDKIKS
+1331 KIKS

-1376 SGKKGSISQLD
+1376 SGKNGSISQLD

-1426 VQLEKEFKRAESVLR
+1426 VQLEKEFKRAESALR
-1441 KFKKQYQKNWTNLW
+1441 KFKSQYQKNWTNLW

-1478 DLVNNFES
+1478 SLISSFES

-1492 SHFNDW
+1492 SHFNSW

-1546 GTDWRKRYGVPAI
+1546 GTDWRKHYGVPAI

-1581 IEVVSGRNVKR
+1581 IEVINGRNVKR
-1592 RLWPWQDVINAHDMA
+1592 TLWPWQDVINAHDMA

-1621 RVIKANA
+1621 QVIQTGS

-1638 SEIKKRDRRYQDI
+1638 DEIKKHDRRYQDA
-1651 KDHRDKLDRRRD
+1651 KDHRDKEDRRHD
-1663 RKDSAAEKK
+1663 KKDSAAEKK
-1672 RAEAKARAKS
+1672 RAEAKARAKT

-1696 ALKKGNA
+1696 ALKSGHTE
-1703 AQAKNLTAEFNKL
+1703 QAKKLTAEFNKL
-1716 SKKYSASKKAA
+1716 SKKYSAAKKAA
-1727 KKPKKH
+1727 KKPNKH

-1744 TGASHRI
+1744 TGASRRI

-1766 TAPKAKKKNTTS
+1766 TAPKAKKTTS
-1778 TKRRTTTK
+1778 TRRRTTTR

-1801 SAATRIKTN
+1801 SAVGKIKAS
-1810 SKATSSLAKSL
+1810 SKSTTSLAKSL
-1821 SKLKS
+1821 SQLKS
-1826 KTIKVTAKV
+1826 KNIKVTVKV
-1835 SGQAS
+1835 NGLAS
-1840 VKKLTKAIKKVK
+1840 VKKLAKAIKKVK
-1852 GKNPK
+1852 GKKP
-1857 IKVKITG
+1857 KVKVKVTG

-1882 TSLEKAVKKN
+1882 TSLDKAVKKN
-1892 KFGNEIAKQAEKATK
+1892 KFGKEIAEQAEKATK
-1907 SLKGKGDFSKTFNK
+1907 SLKGKGDFSKTFSK
-1921 MVKDVEKDIKS
+1921 MVKDVEKGIKA
-1932 MKKSATSEFESMEK
+1932 MKKNATSEFDSMEK

-1970 KNALHKMI
+1970 KNALHKMV
-1978 GYAGTDMKGTIS
+1978 GYAGTDMKGTIA

-2008 NTAVIKPVKF
+2008 NSSVIKPVKF

-2069 KVLNGYQTLELAHS
+2069 KVLNGDQTLELAHS

-2088 FAKGS
+2088 FANGS

-2125 KGHGIEKDFTN
+2125 KGNNIEQDFTD

-2150 QAIWTVIENAIGDGI
+2150 QAMWTVIGNAIGDGI

-2177 AEETFKG
+2177 AEEAFTG

-2209 FGLDIGRT
+2209 FGLDIGRST
-2217 TVAMQNSAGVQ
+2217 IDMQNSKGVQ
-2228 YLGKDIAKTIP
+2228 YLGKDVSKTVP
-2239 GDLVIFGHGAGAAG
+2239 GDLVIFGHGTGAAG
-2253 HIGIVKDPERDT
+2253 HVGIVKNPNRET

-2276 SRISDNKSMG
+2276 SRISDDKAMG
-2286 YGFYRVKGLHNAN
+2286 YGFYRIKGLHDAN
-2299 SKKNKGPSKQLLAL
+2299 SKKNKGPSKRLLTL

-2319 SKAIAWIKKHLS
+2319 SKAIKWIKDKL
-2331 ETISSFKITGDIGTR
+2331 GDEGALGPNIGGE
-2346 ANVLAKALKQ
+2346 
-2356 LDSHATKNGVT
+2356 GVQRWAGT
-2367 AILGNWSLE
+2367 VKRILGMLNLSTSKDMVDKVLRQIQTE
-2376 STLDPSSVNPDG
+2376 SGGNPKAKQPGADPDG
-2388 GASGLGQ
+2388 DGSGPALGLMQ
-2395 WLDSRLTSLKAYA
+2395 TK
-2408 KKHHKSWQDAAT
+2408 
-2420 QLEFALHGDDPA
+2420 
-2432 DRATFKSIL
+2432 RATFDAYKR
-2441 EGKGSVASL
+2441 KGAGNIFNGPDNIYAALNYAKHRYGPSL
-2450 AGKFS
+2450 SFLGN
-2455 AEWER
+2455 
-2460 GGYNAGHIARAE
+2460 GHGY
-2472 QLAPSIKFANGGIT
+2472 ANGGIT

-2513 LIGKAVGILSN
+2513 LIGKAIGILSN
-2524 QTGFNTQQPVV
+2524 QTGFNNQQPVA

-2550 LLLLQQLANKD
+2550 LLLLQQLVSKD
-2561 SSANITLT
+2561 GSANITLT
-2569 TPDGRTLWQVVEPFF
+2569 TPDGRKLWEVVEPFF
-2584 KENQR
+2584 KDEQR

-2601 NF
+2601 SF

>member
-1 MNTDITLD
+1 MSGKIPVGGMNTDITLD
-9 GSQPIKTLK
+9 GSQPIRTLK

-74 HLVEAQKNVDR
+74 HLEEAQKNVDR

-114 LASLTSQQTKAKSSL
+114 LASLTSQQNKAKSSV
-129 EYYKSGLASLQKE
+129 EYYRSGLASLQKE

-188 RIELKRVAEESGK
+188 RIELKRVADESGK

-237 HPTGISVADKGIT
+237 HPTGISVADRGIT
-250 RLRQSTSK
+250 KLRQSTAK

-482 TGAEAFQKFGL
+482 SGAEAFKKFGL

-621 GLKEISAGIG
+621 GLKEISNGIG

-653 TNLGKHLLEAFA
+653 TNIGKHLLEAFA

-688 VGKKNQD
+688 VGKRNQD
-695 QYNAALIATKK
+695 QYNAALLTTNK

-714 QEILNKTENG
+714 QQVLNKTENG
-724 GSSSLGLGKSV
+724 GSSTIGVGTSL
-735 LENAGKKDAEKY
+735 LENVGKKDAEKY

-910 ADYAPKIFSALRH
+910 ADYTPKIWAGLRH
-923 QSDSF
+923 QADGF
-928 VNYWKKSFVPGLQSG
+928 VNYWKKTFVPGLQSG

-988 EKAAKGLQKGWNNFW
+988 EKAAKGLKKGWNNFW

-1013 YNASKKKKPKKSK
+1013 YNTSKKKKPKKSK
-1026 LSATDQKVMASA
+1026 LSATDEKVMASA

-1082 SKALSKHEGTWKR
+1082 SKALSKHEGTWKK

-1137 NKSKKGIVS
+1137 SKSKKGIVN

-1160 GIYSKVKDVAK
+1160 GIYSKVKNVAK
-1171 QFDNLDTKIYH
+1171 EFDNLDTKIYH

-1193 FKSIGKITKQFTNK
+1193 FKEIGKVTKQFTNK

-1236 VSKITKALN
+1236 V
-1245 GKKGSGLID
+1245 
-1254 KIKSVRKPLNDVNKD
+1254 
-1269 ISNIAKHIKPIS
+1269 
-1281 SLVKALSKQFT
+1281 
-1292 NKNNP
+1292 
-1297 FANMAKGLDKF
+1297 
-1308 NKALK
+1308 
-1313 ADTKA
+1313 
-1318 ITKNVNKI
+1318 NKI

-1331 GKKGSGLIDKIKS
+1331 GKKGSGLINKIKS

-1395 TVKKNKFGEQIA
+1395 TIKKNKFGEQIA

-1426 VQLEKEFKRAESVLR
+1426 VKLEKEFKRAESALR

-1462 ANSLKKSRSKQ
+1462 ANSAKKSRSKQ
-1473 SSGFK
+1473 NSGFK

-1492 SHFNDW
+1492 SHFNVW

-1524 ITSAVENATDTLDI
+1524 ITSAIDNATDNLDI

-1546 GTDWRKRYGVPAI
+1546 GTDWHKRYGVPAV
-1559 LNDGDDSPETGNRE
+1559 LNDGNDSPETGNRE
-1573 GVLNPDGT
+1573 GILNPDGT
-1581 IEVVSGRNVKR
+1581 IEVISGRNVKR
-1592 RLWPWQDVINAHDMA
+1592 RLMPWQDVINAHDMA

-1621 RVIKANA
+1621 RVIKTGF

-1638 SEIKKRDRRYQDI
+1638 AEIKKRDHRYQES

-1663 RKDSAAEKK
+1663 KKDSAAEKK

-1682 QKKELDKLGDRISK
+1682 QKKELNKLGDRISK
-1696 ALKKGNA
+1696 ALKKGQA
-1703 AQAKNLTAEFNKL
+1703 DRAKNLTAEFNKL

-1727 KKPKKH
+1727 KKPNKH

-1766 TAPKAKKKNTTS
+1766 TAPKAKKKKTTS
-1778 TKRRTTTK
+1778 TRRKTTTTR
-1786 RRSSSSSYSVGTRTS
+1786 RRSSSSSYSLGTGTS
-1801 SAATRIKTN
+1801 SAVTRVKTN

-1852 GKNPK
+1852 GKKPK
-1857 IKVKITG
+1857 IKVKVTG
-1864 TSSLKKLQ
+1864 TSNLKKLQ

-1892 KFGNEIAKQAEKATK
+1892 KFGKEIAKQAEKATK

-2253 HIGIVKDPERDT
+2253 HVGIVKDPERDT

-2299 SKKNKGPSKQLLAL
+2299 SKKHKGPSKQLLAL

-2356 LDSHATKNGVT
+2356 LDSHATKNGIT

-2395 WLDSRLTSLKAYA
+2395 WLDSRQTALKAYA

-2432 DRATFKSIL
+2432 DRATFKSVL

-2486 DKPAIFGEKGPEM
+2486 DEPAIFGEKGPEM

-2524 QTGFNTQQPVV
+2524 QTGFNSQQPVV

-2550 LLLLQQLANKD
+2550 LLLLQQLVNKD
-2561 SSANITLT
+2561 GSANITLT

>member
-1 MNTDITLD
+1 MAGKIPVGGMNTDITLD

-74 HLVEAQKNVDR
+74 HLVDAQKNVDR

-129 EYYKSGLASLQKE
+129 EYYRSGLASLQKE

-168 VQMRSY
+168 VQMQSY
-174 KSSLTNLNEQLTKQ
+174 KSSLTNLTEQLTKQ
-188 RIELKRVAEESGK
+188 KIELKRVADESGK

-210 NRVNKTGKSLADLKN
+210 NRVNKTGKSLAELKN

-250 RLRQSTSK
+250 RLRQSTAK

-312 GEKLRDVTKEV
+312 GEKLRDVTHEV

-406 TRIVANKLA
+406 TKIVANKLA

-482 TGAEAFQKFGL
+482 SGAEAFKKFGL

-505 KPIATIFKQIAD
+505 KPIATIFKEIAD

-621 GLKEISAGIG
+621 GLKEISNGIG

-644 GKGNNVSKV
+644 GQGNNVSKV

-688 VGKKNQD
+688 VGKHNQD
-695 QYNAALIATKK
+695 QYNASLIATNK
-706 LIKDNIAA
+706 LIKDNIAV
-714 QEILNKTENG
+714 QKVMNKTENG
-724 GSSSLGLGKSV
+724 GSSTLGVGTSL

-770 GTKAAEDAGAVSG
+770 GTKAAEDAGTVSG
-783 LGWARKL
+783 LGWVRKL

-800 GKSKWMSIFHPATK
+800 GKSKWMSIFHPATQ

-885 AVSSVVPGIGTVA
+885 AVSSVIPGIGTVA
-898 GGTLG
+898 GGILG

-928 VNYWKKSFVPGLQSG
+928 VHYWNKSFVPGLQSG
-943 LNGFV
+943 LSSVV

-954 FSGFTNGHKGAN
+954 FSGFTNGHKAAN

-1003 GGMGNWLNSD
+1003 GGMGDWLSGD
-1013 YNASKKKKPKKSK
+1013 YNASKKKKPKKAK
-1026 LSATDQKVMASA
+1026 LSATDEKVMASA

-1137 NKSKKGIVS
+1137 SKSKKGIVS

-1193 FKSIGKITKQFTNK
+1193 FKEIGKVTKQFTNK

-1236 VSKITKALN
+1236 V
-1245 GKKGSGLID
+1245 D
-1254 KIKSVRKPLNDVNKD
+1254 
-1269 ISNIAKHIKPIS
+1269 
-1281 SLVKALSKQFT
+1281 
-1292 NKNNP
+1292 
-1297 FANMAKGLDKF
+1297 
-1308 NKALK
+1308 
-1313 ADTKA
+1313 
-1318 ITKNVNKI
+1318 KI

-1376 SGKKGSISQLD
+1376 SGKKGSINQLD

-1395 TVKKNKFGEQIA
+1395 TIKKNKFGEQIA

-1426 VQLEKEFKRAESVLR
+1426 VQLEKEFKRAESALR
-1441 KFKKQYQKNWTNLW
+1441 KFKRQYQKNWTNLW

-1473 SSGFK
+1473 TSGFK
-1478 DLVNNFES
+1478 DLINSFES
-1486 NAKTFN
+1486 NAKDFN
-1492 SHFNDW
+1492 SHFNSW

-1524 ITSAVENATDTLDI
+1524 IASAVENATDTLDI

-1546 GTDWRKRYGVPAI
+1546 GTDWRKRYGVPAV
-1559 LNDGDDSPETGNRE
+1559 LNDGNDSPETGNRE
-1573 GVLNPDGT
+1573 GVLNPDGA
-1581 IEVVSGRNVKR
+1581 IEVVNGRNVKR

-1607 TMFGKAYHFANGTK
+1607 NMFGKTYHFANGTK
-1621 RVIKANA
+1621 RVIKTSS

-1638 SEIKKRDRRYQDI
+1638 AEIKKRDHRYQDA

-1663 RKDSAAEKK
+1663 KKDSAAEKK

-1696 ALKKGNA
+1696 ALKKGQA
-1703 AQAKNLTAEFNKL
+1703 DRAKNLTAEFNKL

-1727 KKPKKH
+1727 KKPNKH

-1766 TAPKAKKKNTTS
+1766 TAPKAKKKTTS
-1778 TKRRTTTK
+1778 TKRRTTTR
-1786 RRSSSSSYSVGTRTS
+1786 RRSSSSSYSIGTRTS

-1810 SKATSSLAKSL
+1810 SKAASSLSKTL

-1826 KTIKVTAKV
+1826 KTIKVTVKV
-1835 SGQAS
+1835 KGQSS

-1852 GKNPK
+1852 GKKPK
-1857 IKVKITG
+1857 IKVKVTG

-1882 TSLEKAVKKN
+1882 TSLDKAVKKN
-1892 KFGNEIAKQAEKATK
+1892 KFGKEIAEQAEKATK
-1907 SLKGKGDFSKTFNK
+1907 SLKGKGDFSKIFRK
-1921 MVKDVEKDIKS
+1921 MVKDVDKDIKS
-1932 MKKSATSEFESMEK
+1932 MKKSANSEFESMEK

-1970 KNALHKMI
+1970 KNALHKMV
-1978 GYAGTDMKGTIS
+1978 GYAGTDMKGTIA

-2026 LTHDTLA
+2026 LTQDTLA

-2050 NDVLLPQYDNQ
+2050 NDILLPQQENQ

-2069 KVLNGYQTLELAHS
+2069 KVLNGEQTLELAHS

-2102 FAEKS
+2102 LAEKS

-2125 KGHGIEKDFTN
+2125 KGHGIEKDFTD

-2150 QAIWTVIENAIGDGI
+2150 QAIWTVIGNAIGDGI

-2177 AEETFKG
+2177 AEEAFTG

-2209 FGLDIGRT
+2209 FGLDIGRST
-2217 TVAMQNSAGVQ
+2217 IDMQNSKGVQ
-2228 YLGKDIAKTIP
+2228 YLGKDVSKTIP
-2239 GDLVIFGHGAGAAG
+2239 GDLVIFGHGTGAAG
-2253 HIGIVKDPERDT
+2253 HVGIVKNPSKGT

-2276 SRISDNKSMG
+2276 SRISDDKAMG
-2286 YGFYRVKGLHNAN
+2286 YGFYRIKGLHDAN
-2299 SKKNKGPSKQLLAL
+2299 SKKNKQPSKSLLAL

-2319 SKAIAWIKKHLS
+2319 SKAIKWIKNKL
-2331 ETISSFKITGDIGTR
+2331 GDEGALGPNIGGE
-2346 ANVLAKALKQ
+2346 
-2356 LDSHATKNGVT
+2356 GVQRWAGT
-2367 AILGNWSLE
+2367 VKRILGMLNLSTSKSMVDKVLHQIQTE
-2376 STLDPSSVNPDG
+2376 SGGDPKAKQPGSDPDG
-2388 GASGLGQ
+2388 DGSGPALGLMQTKKQTYEAYKHKGAVGIFNGPDNIYAALN
-2395 WLDSRLTSLKAYA
+2395 YA
-2408 KKHHKSWQDAAT
+2408 KHKYGPS
-2420 QLEFALHGDDPA
+2420 LSALGNGHG
-2432 DRATFKSIL
+2432 
-2441 EGKGSVASL
+2441 
-2450 AGKFS
+2450 
-2455 AEWER
+2455 
-2460 GGYNAGHIARAE
+2460 Y
-2472 QLAPSIKFANGGIT
+2472 ANGGIT

-2499 AIPLVPT
+2499 AIPLVPA

-2513 LIGKAVGILSN
+2513 LIGKAIGILSN
-2524 QTGFNTQQPVV
+2524 QTGFSNQQPVV

-2561 SSANITLT
+2561 GSANITLT
-2569 TPDGRTLWQVVEPFF
+2569 TPDGRTLWEVVEPFF

-2589 SNQIKQRRGLSG
+2589 SNQVRQRRGLSG

>member
-1 MNTDITLD
+1 MSGKIPVGGMETDITLD
-9 GSQPIKTLK
+9 GSQPVRTLK

-74 HLVEAQKNVDR
+74 HLEEAQKNVDR

-114 LASLTSQQTKAKSSL
+114 LASLTSQQNKAKSSV
-129 EYYKSGLASLQKE
+129 EYYRSGLASLQKE
-142 YKSTTEV
+142 YKSTTEF

-158 AEHNEFQASK
+158 AEHNEFKASQ
-168 VQMRSY
+168 VQMHSY
-174 KSSLTNLNEQLTKQ
+174 KSSLTNLTEQLSKQ
-188 RIELKRVAEESGK
+188 KIELKRVADETGK
-201 NSEAYRKQE
+201 NSDAYRKQE

-237 HPTGISVADKGIT
+237 HPTGIVVADKAIT
-250 RLRQSTSK
+250 KLKQSTSK

-281 ASLGVFAVNGAKEAG
+281 ASLGVFALNGAKEAG

-433 YVGTSAKTAGITLTQ
+433 YVGTSAKTAGVTLTQ

-470 RKILISLQTPSK
+470 RKILISLQNPSK
-482 TGAEAFQKFGL
+482 SGANAFHKFGL

-688 VGKKNQD
+688 VGKHNQD
-695 QYNAALIATKK
+695 QYNASLIATNK

-714 QEILNKTENG
+714 QKVMNKTENG
-724 GSSSLGLGKSV
+724 GSSTIGVGTSL

-770 GTKAAEDAGAVSG
+770 GTKAAEDAGTVSG
-783 LGWARKL
+783 LGWVRKL

-800 GKSKWMSIFHPATK
+800 GKSKWMSIFHPATQ

-910 ADYAPKIFSALRH
+910 AEYAPKIFSALRH

-928 VNYWKKSFVPGLQSG
+928 VNYWKKTFVPGLQSG

-954 FSGFTNGHKGAN
+954 FSGFTNGHKAAN

-1082 SKALSKHEGTWKR
+1082 SKALSKHESTWKR

-1137 NKSKKGIVS
+1137 SKSKKGIVS
-1146 GLKDLNKAFGGKKD
+1146 GLKDLNKAFGGKKN

-1193 FKSIGKITKQFTNK
+1193 FKQIGKITKQFTNK
-1207 KNNPFANMAKGLDK
+1207 KNNPFSNMAKGLDK
-1221 FNKTLKADTKAITKN
+1221 FNKT
-1236 VSKITKALN
+1236 
-1245 GKKGSGLID
+1245 
-1254 KIKSVRKPLNDVNKD
+1254 
-1269 ISNIAKHIKPIS
+1269 
-1281 SLVKALSKQFT
+1281 
-1292 NKNNP
+1292 
-1297 FANMAKGLDKF
+1297 
-1308 NKALK
+1308 LK

-1395 TVKKNKFGEQIA
+1395 TIKKNKFGEQIA

-1426 VQLEKEFKRAESVLR
+1426 VQLEKEFNRAESALR
-1441 KFKKQYQKNWTNLW
+1441 KFKRQYQKNWTSLW

-1462 ANSLKKSRSKQ
+1462 ANSAKKSRSKQ
-1473 SSGFK
+1473 NSGFK

-1516 YADKGIAK
+1516 SADKGIAK
-1524 ITSAVENATDTLDI
+1524 ITSAIDNAADTLDI
-1538 ADAFHFAN
+1538 TDAFHFAS
-1546 GTDWRKRYGVPAI
+1546 GTDWRKRYGVPAV

-1573 GVLNPDGT
+1573 GILNPDGT
-1581 IEVVSGRNVKR
+1581 IEVISGRNVKR

-1621 RVIKANA
+1621 RVIKASS

-1663 RKDSAAEKK
+1663 KKDSAAEKK

-1696 ALKKGNA
+1696 ALKKG
-1703 AQAKNLTAEFNKL
+1703 QADRAKKLTVEFNKL
-1716 SKKYSASKKAA
+1716 SKKYSASKKAS
-1727 KKPKKH
+1727 KKPNKH

-1744 TGASHRI
+1744 TGASRRI

-1766 TAPKAKKKNTTS
+1766 TPPKVKKKKRKTT
-1778 TKRRTTTK
+1778 TRKRRSTTTR
-1786 RRSSSSSYSVGTRTS
+1786 RRSSSGSSYSVGTGTS
-1801 SAATRIKTN
+1801 SAVTRVKTN
-1810 SKATSSLAKSL
+1810 SKAASSLSKTL

-1826 KTIKVTAKV
+1826 KTIKVTVKV
-1835 SGQAS
+1835 KGQSS

-1852 GKNPK
+1852 GKKPK
-1857 IKVKITG
+1857 IKVKVTG
-1864 TSSLKKLQ
+1864 TSNLKKLQ

-1882 TSLEKAVKKN
+1882 TSLDKAVKKN
-1892 KFGNEIAKQAEKATK
+1892 KFGKEIADQAEKATK
-1907 SLKGKGDFSKTFNK
+1907 SLKGKGDFSKTFSK
-1921 MVKDVEKDIKS
+1921 MVKDVDKDIKS
-1932 MKKSATSEFESMEK
+1932 MKKSATSEFDSMEK
-1946 KIQASMKKIHNGVV
+1946 KIQASMKKIHTGVV

-1978 GYAGTDMKGTIS
+1978 GYAGTDMKGTIA

-2026 LTHDTLA
+2026 LTQDTLA

-2050 NDVLLPQYDNQ
+2050 NNVLLPQYDNQ

-2125 KGHGIEKDFTN
+2125 RGHSIEKDFTD

-2165 GKGGTREAFLRY
+2165 GKGGTREAFLHY
-2177 AEETFKG
+2177 AEKTFAG

-2201 MVSQALKH
+2201 MVAQALKH

-2217 TVAMQNSAGVQ
+2217 TVAMQNSVGVQ

-2253 HIGIVKDPERDT
+2253 HVGIVKDPERDT

-2299 SKKNKGPSKQLLAL
+2299 SKKHKGPNKRLLAL

-2395 WLDSRLTSLKAYA
+2395 WLDSRQTALKAYA

-2450 AGKFS
+2450 AGRFS

-2460 GGYNAGHIARAE
+2460 GGYNTGHIARAE

-2561 SSANITLT
+2561 GSANITLT

-2589 SNQIKQRRGLSG
+2589 SNQVRQRRGLSG

>member
-1 MNTDITLD
+1 MSGKIPVGGMNTDITLD
-9 GSQPIKTLK
+9 GSQPIRTLK

-74 HLVEAQKNVDR
+74 HLEEAQKNVDR

-114 LASLTSQQTKAKSSL
+114 LASLTSQQAKAKSSV
-129 EYYKSGLASLQKE
+129 EYYRSGLASLQKE

-158 AEHNEFQASK
+158 AEHNEFRASQ

-188 RIELKRVAEESGK
+188 KIELKRVADESGK

-210 NRVNKTGKSLADLKN
+210 NRVNKTGKSLAELKN
-225 NQKAVRAEFNRF
+225 NQKAVRAEFNKF

-258 LSTALKSSL
+258 LSSALKSSL

-482 TGAEAFQKFGL
+482 SGAEAFKKFGL

-644 GKGNNVSKV
+644 GKGNNVNKV
-653 TNLGKHLLEAFA
+653 TNIGKHLLEAFA

-688 VGKKNQD
+688 VGKHNQD
-695 QYNAALIATKK
+695 KYNASLIATNK

-714 QEILNKTENG
+714 QQVMNKTENG
-724 GSSSLGLGKSV
+724 GSSTLGVGTSL

-783 LGWARKL
+783 LGWVRKL

-885 AVSSVVPGIGTVA
+885 AVSSVIPGIGTVA
-898 GGTLG
+898 GGILG

-928 VNYWKKSFVPGLQSG
+928 VNYWNKTFVPGLQSS

-954 FSGFTNGHKGAN
+954 FSGFTNGHKAAN

-988 EKAAKGLQKGWNNFW
+988 EKAAKGLKKGWNNFW

-1013 YNASKKKKPKKSK
+1013 YNSSKKKKSKKSK
-1026 LSATDQKVMASA
+1026 LSATDEKVMASA

-1082 SKALSKHEGTWKR
+1082 SKALSKHEGTWKK

-1137 NKSKKGIVS
+1137 SKSKKGIVN

-1193 FKSIGKITKQFTNK
+1193 FKEIGKVTKQFTNK

-1236 VSKITKALN
+1236 V
-1245 GKKGSGLID
+1245 
-1254 KIKSVRKPLNDVNKD
+1254 
-1269 ISNIAKHIKPIS
+1269 
-1281 SLVKALSKQFT
+1281 
-1292 NKNNP
+1292 
-1297 FANMAKGLDKF
+1297 
-1308 NKALK
+1308 
-1313 ADTKA
+1313 
-1318 ITKNVNKI
+1318 NKI

-1331 GKKGSGLIDKIKS
+1331 GKKGSGLINKIKS

-1376 SGKKGSISQLD
+1376 SGKNGSISQLD

-1407 SQIKKADKAFSN
+1407 SQIEKADKAFSN

-1426 VQLEKEFKRAESVLR
+1426 VQLEKEFKRAESALR
-1441 KFKKQYQKNWTNLW
+1441 KFKSQYQKNWTNLW

-1478 DLVNNFES
+1478 SLISSFES

-1492 SHFNDW
+1492 SHFNNW

-1546 GTDWRKRYGVPAI
+1546 GTDWRKHYGVPAI

-1573 GVLNPDGT
+1573 GILNPDGT
-1581 IEVVSGRNVKR
+1581 IEVISGRNVKR
-1592 RLWPWQDVINAHDMA
+1592 TLWPWQDVINAHDMA

-1621 RVIKANA
+1621 QVIQTGS

-1638 SEIKKRDRRYQDI
+1638 AEIMKHDHRYQDA
-1651 KDHRDKLDRRRD
+1651 KDHRDKQDRRRD
-1663 RKDSAAEKK
+1663 KKDSAAEKK
-1672 RAEAKARAKS
+1672 RAEAKNRAKA

-1696 ALKKGNA
+1696 ALKSGNT
-1703 AQAKNLTAEFNKL
+1703 AQAKKLTAEFNKL
-1716 SKKYSASKKAA
+1716 SKKYSATKKAA
-1727 KKPKKH
+1727 KKPDKH

-1744 TGASHRI
+1744 TGASRRI

-1766 TAPKAKKKNTTS
+1766 TAPKAKKTTS
-1778 TKRRTTTK
+1778 TRRRTTTR

-1801 SAATRIKTN
+1801 SAVGKIKAS
-1810 SKATSSLAKSL
+1810 SKSTSSLAKPL
-1821 SKLKS
+1821 GKLKS
-1826 KTIKVTAKV
+1826 KTIKVTVKV
-1835 SGQAS
+1835 SGLAS

-1852 GKNPK
+1852 GKKPK
-1857 IKVKITG
+1857 IKVKVTG
-1864 TSSLKKLQ
+1864 MSSLKKLQ

-1882 TSLEKAVKKN
+1882 TSLDKAIKKN
-1892 KFGNEIAKQAEKATK
+1892 DFGKDFAKQAEIANKA
-1907 SLKGKGDFSKTFNK
+1907 LNGKGDFAKTFSK
-1921 MVKDVEKDIKS
+1921 MVKDVSKDIKT
-1932 MKKSATSEFESMEK
+1932 MKKNAASEFESMEK

-1978 GYAGTDMKGTIS
+1978 GYAGTDMKGTIA

-2008 NTAVIKPVKF
+2008 NSSVIKPVKF
-2018 ARGTVNGA
+2018 AQGTVNGA

-2069 KVLNGYQTLELAHS
+2069 KVLNGDQTLELAHS

-2112 QAFKSMF
+2112 QAFKAMF
-2119 TKNVDT
+2119 TRNVDS
-2125 KGHGIEKDFTN
+2125 KGHDIEKDFTN
-2136 LSKRSSTHY
+2136 LGKRSITHY

-2150 QAIWTVIENAIGDGI
+2150 QAMWTVISDAIGDGI

-2177 AEETFKG
+2177 AEKTFAG

-2217 TVAMQNSAGVQ
+2217 TVAMQSSAGVQ
-2228 YLGKDIAKTIP
+2228 YLGKDISKTLP
-2239 GDLVIFGHGAGAAG
+2239 GDLVIFGHGTGAAG
-2253 HIGIVKDPERDT
+2253 HVGIVKDPERDT

-2276 SRISDNKSMG
+2276 SRISDDKSMG
-2286 YGFYRVKGLHNAN
+2286 YGFYRIKGLHNAN
-2299 SKKNKGPSKQLLAL
+2299 SKKHKGPSKRLLAL

-2331 ETISSFKITGDIGTR
+2331 ETIGSFKITGDIGTR

-2356 LDSHATKNGVT
+2356 LDSHATKNGIA
-2367 AILGNWSLE
+2367 AILGNWSFE
-2376 STLDPSSVNPDG
+2376 STLDPSAVNSSG

-2395 WLDSRLTSLKAYA
+2395 WLGSRLDGLKAYA

-2432 DRATFKSIL
+2432 DRAIFKSIL
-2441 EGKGSVASL
+2441 EGKGSITSL
-2450 AGKFS
+2450 AGRFS

-2460 GGYNAGHIARAE
+2460 GGYNANHIAGA
-2472 QLAPSIKFANGGIT
+2472 QQIAPAIKFANGGIT

-2513 LIGKAVGILSN
+2513 LIGKAIGILSN
-2524 QTGFNTQQPVV
+2524 QTGFNSSQPVA

-2550 LLLLQQLANKD
+2550 LLLLQQLVSKD
-2561 SSANITLT
+2561 GSANITLT
-2569 TPDGRTLWQVVEPFF
+2569 TPDGRKLWEVVEPFF
-2584 KENQR
+2584 KDEQR

>member
-1 MNTDITLD
+1 MSGKIPVGGMETDITLD
-9 GSQPIKTLK
+9 GSQPVRTLK

-74 HLVEAQKNVDR
+74 HLEEAQKNVDR

-158 AEHNEFQASK
+158 AEHNEFKASQI
-168 VQMRSY
+168 QMHSY
-174 KSSLTNLNEQLTKQ
+174 KSSLTNLTEQLTKQ
-188 RIELKRVAEESGK
+188 KIELKRVADETGK
-201 NSEAYRKQE
+201 NSDAYRKQE
-210 NRVNKTGKSLADLKN
+210 NRVNKTGKSLAELKN
-225 NQKAVRAEFNRF
+225 NQKEVRAEFNRF
-237 HPTGISVADKGIT
+237 HPTGISVADRGIT
-250 RLRQSTSK
+250 KLRQSTSK

-312 GEKLRDVTKEV
+312 GEKLKDVTKEV

-352 KRGYTGRQSLGAMK
+352 KRGYSGRQSLGAMK

-433 YVGTSAKTAGITLTQ
+433 YVGTSAKTAGVTLTQ

-470 RKILISLQTPSK
+470 RKILISLQNPSK
-482 TGAEAFQKFGL
+482 SGANAFHKFGL

-644 GKGNNVSKV
+644 GKGDNVSKV
-653 TNLGKHLLEAFA
+653 TNIGKHLLEAFA

-688 VGKKNQD
+688 VGKHNQD
-695 QYNAALIATKK
+695 QYNASLIATNK

-714 QEILNKTENG
+714 QQVLNKTENG
-724 GSSSLGLGKSV
+724 GSSTLGVGTSL

-770 GTKAAEDAGAVSG
+770 GTKAAEDAGTVSG
-783 LGWARKL
+783 LGWVRKL

-800 GKSKWMSIFHPATK
+800 GKSKWMSIFHPATQ

-885 AVSSVVPGIGTVA
+885 AVSSVIPGIGTVA
-898 GGTLG
+898 GGILG

-910 ADYAPKIFSALRH
+910 ADYAPKIFSVLRH
-923 QSDSF
+923 QSDNF
-928 VNYWKKSFVPGLQSG
+928 VNYWKKTFVPSLQSG

-954 FSGFTNGHKGAN
+954 FSGFTNGHKAAN

-1013 YNASKKKKPKKSK
+1013 YNASKKKKPKKTK

-1045 ISNVKSMSKAL
+1045 ISNVKYMSKAL
-1056 KEYAKS
+1056 KEYAKN

-1137 NKSKKGIVS
+1137 SKSKKGIVS

-1171 QFDNLDTKIYH
+1171 EFDNLDTKIYH

-1193 FKSIGKITKQFTNK
+1193 FKKIGKVTKQFTNK

-1236 VSKITKALN
+1236 V
-1245 GKKGSGLID
+1245 D
-1254 KIKSVRKPLNDVNKD
+1254 
-1269 ISNIAKHIKPIS
+1269 
-1281 SLVKALSKQFT
+1281 
-1292 NKNNP
+1292 
-1297 FANMAKGLDKF
+1297 
-1308 NKALK
+1308 
-1313 ADTKA
+1313 
-1318 ITKNVNKI
+1318 KI

-1395 TVKKNKFGEQIA
+1395 TIKKNKFGEQIA

-1426 VQLEKEFKRAESVLR
+1426 VQLEKEFKRAESALR
-1441 KFKKQYQKNWTNLW
+1441 KFKRQYQKNWTNLW

-1462 ANSLKKSRSKQ
+1462 ANSVKKSRSKQ
-1473 SSGFK
+1473 NSGFK

-1524 ITSAVENATDTLDI
+1524 ITSAIDNAADTLDI
-1538 ADAFHFAN
+1538 TDAFHFAS
-1546 GTDWRKRYGVPAI
+1546 GTDWRKRYGVPAV
-1559 LNDGDDSPETGNRE
+1559 LNDGNDSPETGNRE
-1573 GVLNPDGT
+1573 GILNPDGS
-1581 IEVVSGRNVKR
+1581 IEVISGRNVKR

-1607 TMFGKAYHFANGTK
+1607 SMFGKAYHFANGTK
-1621 RVIKANA
+1621 QVIKASS

-1638 SEIKKRDRRYQDI
+1638 SEIKKRDRRYQDA

-1663 RKDSAAEKK
+1663 KKDSAAEKK

-1696 ALKKGNA
+1696 ALKKG
-1703 AQAKNLTAEFNKL
+1703 QADRAKKLTAEFNKL
-1716 SKKYSASKKAA
+1716 SEKYSASKKSS
-1727 KKPKKH
+1727 KKPNKH

-1766 TAPKAKKKNTTS
+1766 TAPKAKKKKITS
-1778 TKRRTTTK
+1778 TKRRTTTTR
-1786 RRSSSSSYSVGTRTS
+1786 RRSSGSNSGYSLGTNISTASGRSISSSVNV
-1801 SAATRIKTN
+1801 KN
-1810 SKATSSLAKSL
+1810 VNKLSKAL

-1826 KTIKVTAKV
+1826 KTIKVNAKV
-1835 SGQAS
+1835 KGQSS

-1852 GKNPK
+1852 GKKPK
-1857 IKVKITG
+1857 IKVKVTG

-1882 TSLEKAVKKN
+1882 TSLDKAVKKN
-1892 KFGNEIAKQAEKATK
+1892 KFGKEISEQAEKATK

-1921 MVKDVEKDIKS
+1921 MVKDVDKDIKS
-1932 MKKSATSEFESMEK
+1932 MKKNAVSEFESMEK

-1970 KNALHKMI
+1970 KNALHKMV
-1978 GYAGTDMKGTIS
+1978 GYAGTDMKGTIA

-1998 INKVLSQFGG
+1998 INKALSQFGG

-2069 KVLNGYQTLELAHS
+2069 KVLNGDQTLELAHS

-2102 FAEKS
+2102 LAEKS

-2119 TKNVDT
+2119 TKNIDT
-2125 KGHGIEKDFTN
+2125 KGNNIEQDFTD

-2165 GKGGTREAFLRY
+2165 GKGGTREAFLHY
-2177 AEETFKG
+2177 AEKTFAG

-2228 YLGKDIAKTIP
+2228 YLGKDISKTIP

-2253 HIGIVKDPERDT
+2253 HVGIVKDPERDT

-2276 SRISDNKSMG
+2276 SRISNNKSMG
-2286 YGFYRVKGLHNAN
+2286 YGFYRIKGLHNAN
-2299 SKKNKGPSKQLLAL
+2299 SKKHKGPTKKLLAL

-2346 ANVLAKALKQ
+2346 ANLLAKALRQ
-2356 LDSHATKNGVT
+2356 LDSHATKNGIT

-2395 WLDSRLTSLKAYA
+2395 WLDSRQTALKAYA

-2432 DRATFKSIL
+2432 DRATFKSVL

-2460 GGYNAGHIARAE
+2460 GGYNDGHIARAE

-2524 QTGFNTQQPVV
+2524 QTGFSNQQPVV

-2561 SSANITLT
+2561 GSANITLT
-2569 TPDGRTLWQVVEPFF
+2569 TPDGRTLWEVVEPFF

-2589 SNQIKQRRGLSG
+2589 SNQVRQRRGLSG

>member
-1 MNTDITLD
+1 MSGKIPVGGMETDITLD
-9 GSQPIKTLK
+9 GSQPVRTLK

-50 KYDGLKNSIDKQ
+50 KYDGLKKSIDKQ

-482 TGAEAFQKFGL
+482 SGAEAFKKFGL

-714 QEILNKTENG
+714 QEVLNKTENG

-800 GKSKWMSIFHPATK
+800 GKSKWMSIFHPATT

-910 ADYAPKIFSALRH
+910 ADYTPKIWAGLRH
-923 QSDSF
+923 QADGF
-928 VNYWKKSFVPGLQSG
+928 VHYWKKSFVPGLQSG

-1003 GGMGNWLNSD
+1003 GGIGNWLNSD

-1082 SKALSKHEGTWKR
+1082 SKALSKHEGTWKK

-1193 FKSIGKITKQFTNK
+1193 FKEIGKVTKQFTNK

-1221 FNKTLKADTKAITKN
+1221 FNKT
-1236 VSKITKALN
+1236 
-1245 GKKGSGLID
+1245 
-1254 KIKSVRKPLNDVNKD
+1254 
-1269 ISNIAKHIKPIS
+1269 
-1281 SLVKALSKQFT
+1281 
-1292 NKNNP
+1292 
-1297 FANMAKGLDKF
+1297 
-1308 NKALK
+1308 LK

-1395 TVKKNKFGEQIA
+1395 TIKKNKFGEQIA

-1419 RGKNDFV
+1419 RDKNDFV
-1426 VQLEKEFKRAESVLR
+1426 VQLEKEFKRAESALR

-1473 SSGFK
+1473 NSGFK

-1492 SHFNDW
+1492 SHFNVW

-1524 ITSAVENATDTLDI
+1524 ITSAVENATDNLDI

-1546 GTDWRKRYGVPAI
+1546 GTDWHKRYGVPAV
-1559 LNDGDDSPETGNRE
+1559 LNDGNDSPETGNRE

-1592 RLWPWQDVINAHDMA
+1592 RLMPWQDVINAHDMA

-1621 RVIKANA
+1621 RVIKAGS

-1638 SEIKKRDRRYQDI
+1638 SEIKKRDHRYQES

-1663 RKDSAAEKK
+1663 KKDSAAEKK

-1696 ALKKGNA
+1696 ALKKGQA
-1703 AQAKNLTAEFNKL
+1703 DRAKNLTAEFNKL

-1766 TAPKAKKKNTTS
+1766 TAPKAKKKKTTS
-1778 TKRRTTTK
+1778 TRRKTTTTR
-1786 RRSSSSSYSVGTRTS
+1786 RRSSSSSYSLGTGTS
-1801 SAATRIKTN
+1801 SAVTRVKTN

-1852 GKNPK
+1852 GKKPK
-1857 IKVKITG
+1857 IKVKVTG
-1864 TSSLKKLQ
+1864 TSNLKKLQ

-1892 KFGNEIAKQAEKATK
+1892 KFGKEIAKQAEKATK

-2069 KVLNGYQTLELAHS
+2069 KVLNGDQTLELAHS
-2083 FGLPH
+2083 LGLPH

-2102 FAEKS
+2102 LAEKS

-2253 HIGIVKDPERDT
+2253 HVGIVKDPERDT
-2265 MFNETPPSARV
+2265 MFNETTPSARV

-2299 SKKNKGPSKQLLAL
+2299 SKKHKGPTKQLLAL

-2356 LDSHATKNGVT
+2356 LDSHATKNGIT

-2395 WLDSRLTSLKAYA
+2395 WLDSRQTALKAYA

-2432 DRATFKSIL
+2432 DRATFKSVL

-2550 LLLLQQLANKD
+2550 LLLLQQLVNKD
-2561 SSANITLT
+2561 GSANITLT

-2589 SNQIKQRRGLSG
+2589 SNQVRQRRGLSG
-2601 NF
+2601 NY

>member
-1 MNTDITLD
+1 MSGKIPVGGMETDITLD
-9 GSQPIKTLK
+9 GSQPVRTLK

-62 KDYIA
+62 KDYIT

-114 LASLTSQQTKAKSSL
+114 LASLTSQQNKAKSSV
-129 EYYKSGLASLQKE
+129 EYYRSGLASLQKE

-174 KSSLTNLNEQLTKQ
+174 KSSLTNLTEQLTKQ
-188 RIELKRVAEESGK
+188 RIELNRVADESGK

-225 NQKAVRAEFNRF
+225 NQKAVRAEFNKF
-237 HPTGISVADKGIT
+237 HPTGISVADRGIT
-250 RLRQSTSK
+250 KLRQSTSK
-258 LSTALKSSL
+258 LSSALKSSL

-482 TGAEAFQKFGL
+482 SGAEAFKKFGL

-621 GLKEISAGIG
+621 GLKEISNGIG

-644 GKGNNVSKV
+644 GKGNNVNKV
-653 TNLGKHLLEAFA
+653 TNIGKHLLEAFA

-688 VGKKNQD
+688 VGKRNQD
-695 QYNAALIATKK
+695 QYNAALLTTNK

-714 QEILNKTENG
+714 QQVMNKTENG
-724 GSSSLGLGKSV
+724 GSSTLGVGTSV
-735 LENAGKKDAEKY
+735 LENVGKKDAEKY

-770 GTKAAEDAGAVSG
+770 GTKAAEDAGMASG
-783 LGWARKL
+783 LGWVRKL

-800 GKSKWMSIFHPATK
+800 GKSKWMSIFHPATT
-814 AAEDVGAASGKGLIG
+814 AAEDIGAASGKGLIG
-829 KLLPITVKGFGKVAL
+829 RLLPITAKGFGKVAL
-844 GATAAFDA
+844 GATAAFAA
-852 IDIFRGLSS
+852 IDIFQGLNSG
-861 HKAKQQQHA
+861 KAKQRQHA
-870 KGQAAGMSIGAGIGA
+870 QGQAAGMSIGAGIGA
-885 AVSSVVPGIGTVA
+885 AVSSVIPGIGTVA

-928 VNYWKKSFVPGLQSG
+928 VHYWNKTFVPGLQSS

-954 FSGFTNGHKGAN
+954 FSGFTNGHKAAN

-1013 YNASKKKKPKKSK
+1013 YNASKKKKSKKTK

-1056 KEYAKS
+1056 KEYAKN

-1082 SKALSKHEGTWKR
+1082 SKALSKHESTWKR

-1137 NKSKKGIVS
+1137 SKSKKGIVS
-1146 GLKDLNKAFGGKKD
+1146 GLKDLNKAFGGKKN

-1193 FKSIGKITKQFTNK
+1193 FKQIGKITKQFTNK
-1207 KNNPFANMAKGLDK
+1207 KNNPFSNMAKGLDK
-1221 FNKTLKADTKAITKN
+1221 FNKT
-1236 VSKITKALN
+1236 
-1245 GKKGSGLID
+1245 
-1254 KIKSVRKPLNDVNKD
+1254 
-1269 ISNIAKHIKPIS
+1269 
-1281 SLVKALSKQFT
+1281 
-1292 NKNNP
+1292 
-1297 FANMAKGLDKF
+1297 
-1308 NKALK
+1308 LK

-1395 TVKKNKFGEQIA
+1395 TIKKNKFGEQIA

-1426 VQLEKEFKRAESVLR
+1426 VQLEKEFKRAESALR
-1441 KFKKQYQKNWTNLW
+1441 KFKRQYQKNWTSLW

-1462 ANSLKKSRSKQ
+1462 ANSAKKSRSKQ
-1473 SSGFK
+1473 NSGFK

-1524 ITSAVENATDTLDI
+1524 ITSAIENATDTLDI
-1538 ADAFHFAN
+1538 ADAFHFAS
-1546 GTDWRKRYGVPAI
+1546 GTDWRKRYGVPAV
-1559 LNDGDDSPETGNRE
+1559 LNDGNDSPETGNRE
-1573 GVLNPDGT
+1573 GILNPDGT
-1581 IEVVSGRNVKR
+1581 IEVISGRNVKR
-1592 RLWPWQDVINAHDMA
+1592 RLLPWQDVINAHDMA

-1621 RVIKANA
+1621 QVIQTGS

-1638 SEIKKRDRRYQDI
+1638 DEIKKHDRRYQDA
-1651 KDHRDKLDRRRD
+1651 KDHRDKEDRRHNK
-1663 RKDSAAEKK
+1663 KDSAAEKK
-1672 RAEAKARAKS
+1672 RAEAKSRAKA

-1696 ALKKGNA
+1696 ALKSGNT
-1703 AQAKNLTAEFNKL
+1703 AQAKKLTAEFNNL
-1716 SKKYSASKKAA
+1716 SKSYSKSKKAA
-1727 KKPKKH
+1727 KKPNKH

-1744 TGASHRI
+1744 TGASRRI

-1758 NSLFKKLT
+1758 NALFKKLT
-1766 TAPKAKKKNTTS
+1766 TAPKAKKTTS
-1778 TKRRTTTK
+1778 TRRRTTTR

-1801 SAATRIKTN
+1801 SAVGKIKAS
-1810 SKATSSLAKSL
+1810 SKSTTSLAKSL
-1821 SKLKS
+1821 GKLKS
-1826 KTIKVTAKV
+1826 KTIKVTVKV
-1835 SGQAS
+1835 NGLAS
-1840 VKKLTKAIKKVK
+1840 VKKLAKAIKKVK
-1852 GKNPK
+1852 GKKP
-1857 IKVKITG
+1857 KVKVKVTG

-1872 KSITTTHKRV
+1872 KNITAVHKRV
-1882 TSLEKAVKKN
+1882 TSLDKAIKKN
-1892 KFGNEIAKQAEKATK
+1892 DFGKDFAKQAEIANKA
-1907 SLKGKGDFSKTFNK
+1907 LNGKGDFAKTFSK
-1921 MVKDVEKDIKS
+1921 MVKDVEKDIKA
-1932 MKKSATSEFESMEK
+1932 MKKSATSEFDSMEK

-1970 KNALHKMI
+1970 KNALHKMV
-1978 GYAGTDMKGTIS
+1978 GYAGTDMKGTIA
-1990 QLNRGIKG
+1990 QLNHGIKG

-2008 NTAVIKPVKF
+2008 NSSVIKPVKF

-2041 PKQEAVIRG
+2041 PKQEAIIRG
-2050 NDVLLPQYDNQ
+2050 NDVLLPQYDKQ

-2069 KVLNGYQTLELAHS
+2069 KVLNGDQTLELAHS

-2088 FAKGS
+2088 FAQGS
-2093 GVSHSALRK
+2093 GVSHKALRK

-2150 QAIWTVIENAIGDGI
+2150 QAMWTVIGDAIGDGI

-2177 AEETFKG
+2177 AEKTFAG

-2190 AASKTASDCSG
+2190 AASKIASDCSG

-2209 FGLDIGRT
+2209 FGLDIGRST
-2217 TVAMQNSAGVQ
+2217 IDMQNSKGVQ
-2228 YLGKDIAKTIP
+2228 YLGKDLSKTIP
-2239 GDLVIFGHGAGAAG
+2239 GDLVIFGHGTGAAG
-2253 HIGIVKDPERDT
+2253 HVGIVKNPSKGT

-2276 SRISDNKSMG
+2276 SRISDDMAMG
-2286 YGFYRVKGLHNAN
+2286 YGFYRIKGLHDAN
-2299 SKKNKGPSKQLLAL
+2299 SNKNKGPSKSLLAL

-2319 SKAIAWIKKHLS
+2319 SKAIKWIKNKL
-2331 ETISSFKITGDIGTR
+2331 GDEGALGPNIGGE
-2346 ANVLAKALKQ
+2346 
-2356 LDSHATKNGVT
+2356 GVQRWAGT
-2367 AILGNWSLE
+2367 VKRILGMLNLSTSKSMVDKVLRQIQTE
-2376 STLDPSSVNPDG
+2376 SGGDPKAKQPGSDPDG
-2388 GASGLGQ
+2388 DGSGPALGLMQTKRQTYEAYKHKGAVGIFNGPDNIYAALN
-2395 WLDSRLTSLKAYA
+2395 YA
-2408 KKHHKSWQDAAT
+2408 KHKYGPNLS
-2420 QLEFALHGDDPA
+2420 ALGNGHG
-2432 DRATFKSIL
+2432 
-2441 EGKGSVASL
+2441 
-2450 AGKFS
+2450 
-2455 AEWER
+2455 
-2460 GGYNAGHIARAE
+2460 Y
-2472 QLAPSIKFANGGIT
+2472 ANGGIT

-2513 LIGKAVGILSN
+2513 LIGKAIGILSN
-2524 QTGFNTQQPVV
+2524 QTGFNSSQPVV

-2550 LLLLQQLANKD
+2550 LLLLQQLVSKD
-2561 SSANITLT
+2561 DSANITLT
-2569 TPDGRTLWQVVEPFF
+2569 TPDGRKLWEVVEPFF
-2584 KENQR
+2584 KDEQR

-2601 NF
+2601 SF